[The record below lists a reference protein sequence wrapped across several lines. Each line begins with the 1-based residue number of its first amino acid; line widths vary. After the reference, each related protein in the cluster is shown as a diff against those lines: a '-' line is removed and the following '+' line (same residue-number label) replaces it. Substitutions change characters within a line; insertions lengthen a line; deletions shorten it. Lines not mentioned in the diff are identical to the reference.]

1 MSTPVSSR
9 KYGAQKVRLTI
20 LCARN
25 LVRRDLFR
33 LPDPFAKISVDGSG
47 QVYSTNTVK
56 ATLDPK
62 WNTHYDLYLTKG
74 DGITISVWNQ
84 RKVHK
89 RQGSGFLGCVRIQPS
104 TVNKLKDTGYQC
116 LELCEDSS
124 GETCGVKGQVI
135 VSLLSRDGSRGEPAS
150 AAGEGSPLAVV
161 GPAGD
166 VQSPREQPPL
176 NNNTHQSQ
184 LWKEKF
190 TPSGRAYYV
199 NHALRQTQWERPA
212 PELVETASP
221 RPSTPPLP
229 GPHVRPASPPT
240 PRLPGPSVSPSTPS
254 TPLSP
259 MAPAS
264 PTSESDVR
272 HGNSI
277 SLRPE
282 PQPQTAVRSRVP
294 ATPVS
299 PTNNNSASF
308 PSASSI
314 TATDLPPGYE
324 MRTTAQGQVYF
335 YNSTNGASTWH
346 DPRVPQHLRHCAATA
361 GPLPPGW
368 EMRHA
373 PSGRPYF
380 VDHNNRTTQ
389 FTDPRLA
396 LNARLTQPGEPTQV
410 QAPVSTRSFIQSFIT
425 ASAPNEL
432 SDAEALPKYKR
443 DLAAKARVL
452 RAELQALQPQTGHCR
467 IEVSRNEVLEESYRL
482 VMKLR
487 GKELR
492 KRLLV
497 KFRGEEGLD
506 YGGVAR
512 EWLHLLG
519 RELLN
524 PHYGLF
530 QYANAGEDRYALQIN
545 ADSGVNPEHL
555 SYFHFAGRIL
565 GVALF
570 HGHQLDAAFT
580 APFYKQLLSRPIT
593 LRDIKDVDPELHRSL
608 SWMLENSI
616 AGVIDTTF
624 SVECSSFGAVRSVEL
639 RPGGAHEAVTD
650 ANKREY
656 VRLYVAH
663 RFTRGAERQW
673 LALQRGLADV
683 VPPQLLRPL
692 SARDLQPLLAG
703 KADLDP
709 ADWRRHTRLKHVTA
723 DAPIVSWFWEIV
735 EEFDGEMRSR
745 LLQFVTGSRRV
756 PLAGFRALQGST
768 GAAAPRLFTLH
779 LVADASPD
787 SLPKAHTCFNR
798 LDLPPY
804 PSKEKLRDKL
814 TQAVLETAGFAV
826 E

>member
-1 MSTPVSSR
+1 MSTPVSNR

-47 QVYSTNTVK
+47 QVYSTNAVK
-56 ATLDPK
+56 GTLDPK

-74 DGITISVWNQ
+74 DGITISIWNQ

-104 TVNKLKDTGYQC
+104 TVHKLKDTGYQC
-116 LELCEDSS
+116 LELCEDGS
-124 GETCGVKGQVI
+124 GETCGVRGQVI
-135 VSLLSRDGSRGEPAS
+135 VSLLSRDGTRGEPAS

-166 VQSPREQPPL
+166 VRPPRDPPM
-176 NNNTHQSQ
+176 NTNTTPVPLPPH
-184 LWKEKF
+184 WEERV
-190 TPSGRAYYV
+190 TPSGRPYYV
-199 NHALRQTQWERPA
+199 NHALRRTQWERPTMDGSNTVA
-212 PELVETASP
+212 AAV
-221 RPSTPPLP
+221 
-229 GPHVRPASPPT
+229 ASPP
-240 PRLPGPSVSPSTPS
+240 SSPSPPATSPATTLSPS
-254 TPLSP
+254 SPLSP
-259 MAPAS
+259 
-264 PTSESDVR
+264 TSDTDVN
-272 HGNSI
+272 GSTSI

-282 PQPQTAVRSRVP
+282 PQPQTAVRSRQVNTVESP
-294 ATPVS
+294 TSPVS
-299 PTNNNSASF
+299 PTSPAT
-308 PSASSI
+308 PTTSI

-335 YNSTNGASTWH
+335 YNRVSGASTWH
-346 DPRVPQHLRHCAATA
+346 DPRVPQHLRHCAAAA

-396 LNARLTQPGEPTQV
+396 LSARSPQPDPP
-410 QAPVSTRSFIQSFIT
+410 PVSSPPISP
-425 ASAPNEL
+425 ASNPPTNEPHD
-432 SDAEALPKYKR
+432 SDALPKYKR

-519 RELLN
+519 RELFN
-524 PHYGLF
+524 PQYGLF
-530 QYANAGEDRYALQIN
+530 QYANSGDDRYALQIN

-580 APFYKQLLSRPIT
+580 VPFYKQLLGRPIT
-593 LRDIKDVDPELHRSL
+593 LRDIRDVDPELHRSL

-639 RPGGAHEAVTD
+639 RPGGVNETVTD

-673 LALQRGLADV
+673 LALQRGLADL

-692 SARDLQPLLAG
+692 SPRDLPPLLAG
-703 KADLDP
+703 RADLDP
-709 ADWRRHTRLKHVTA
+709 ADWKRHTRLKHLTP
-723 DAPIVSWFWEIV
+723 DAPILAWFWEIV
-735 EEFDGEMRSR
+735 EDFDAEMRAR

-804 PSKEKLRDKL
+804 PNKEKLHDKL
-814 TQAVLETAGFAV
+814 KQAVLETAGFAV

>member
-1 MSTPVSSR
+1 MSTPVSNR
-9 KYGAQKVRLTI
+9 KYGAQKIRLTS
-20 LCARN
+20 
-25 LVRRDLFR
+25 

-47 QVYSTNTVK
+47 QVYSTNAVK

-62 WNTHYDLYLTKG
+62 WNTHYDLYLSKG

-84 RKVHK
+84 RKIHK

-104 TVNKLKDTGYQC
+104 TVHKLKDTGYQC
-116 LELCEDSS
+116 LELCEDNL
-124 GETCGVKGQVI
+124 GEACGVRGQVI
-135 VSLLSRDGSRGEPAS
+135 VSLLSRDGARGEPAS

-161 GPAGD
+161 GPAGE
-166 VQSPREQPPL
+166 VRAPRDPPV
-176 NNNTHQSQ
+176 NTNASNLPLPIH
-184 LWKEKF
+184 WEERF
-190 TPSGRAYYV
+190 TSSGRPYYV
-199 NHALRQTQWERPA
+199 NHALRKTQWERPTTE
-212 PELVETASP
+212 ELTPSSP
-221 RPSTPPLP
+221 QPSSPSPPIPVSPTSPLALSS
-229 GPHVRPASPPT
+229 PASPS
-240 PRLPGPSVSPSTPS
+240 LPSSPVSET
-254 TPLSP
+254 
-259 MAPAS
+259 
-264 PTSESDVR
+264 DV
-272 HGNSI
+272 SLATTI

-282 PQPQTAVRSRVP
+282 PQPQTAVRSRQVQNSTSTSPSNTPSP
-294 ATPVS
+294 AIPI
-299 PTNNNSASF
+299 A
-308 PSASSI
+308 
-314 TATDLPPGYE
+314 ATDLPPGFE

-335 YNSTNGASTWH
+335 YNGATGASSWH
-346 DPRVPQHLRHCAATA
+346 DPRVPAALRHRAAAA

-368 EMRHA
+368 EMRLA

-380 VDHNNRTTQ
+380 VDHNHRTTQ

-396 LNARLTQPGEPTQV
+396 LSARLPSTEPIPATVSPPAPSNPSPPVTSPAPGESEP
-410 QAPVSTRSFIQSFIT
+410 
-425 ASAPNEL
+425 
-432 SDAEALPKYKR
+432 DALPKYKR

-519 RELLN
+519 RELFN

-530 QYANAGEDRYALQIN
+530 QYANAGDDRYALQIN
-545 ADSGVNPEHL
+545 PDSGVNPEHL

-580 APFYKQLLSRPIT
+580 APFYKQLLGRPIT
-593 LRDIKDVDPELHRSL
+593 LRDIRDVDPELHRSL

-624 SVECSSFGAVRSVEL
+624 SVECASFGAVRSVEL
-639 RPGGAHEAVTD
+639 RPGGTNEPVTD
-650 ANKREY
+650 TNKRDY

-673 LALQRGLADV
+673 LALQRGLADII
-683 VPPQLLRPL
+683 PPQLLRPL
-692 SARDLQPLLAG
+692 SPRDLQPLLAG
-703 KADLDP
+703 RADLDP
-709 ADWRRHTRLKHVTA
+709 VDWRRHTRLKHVSPE
-723 DAPIVSWFWEIV
+723 APIVNWFWEIV
-735 EEFDGEMRSR
+735 EEFDAEMRAR

-768 GAAAPRLFTLH
+768 GAAAPKLFTLH

-804 PSKEKLRDKL
+804 PSKEKMHDKL
-814 TQAVLETAGFAV
+814 KQAVLETAGFAV

>member
-1 MSTPVSSR
+1 MSTPVSNR
-9 KYGAQKVRLTI
+9 KYGAQKIRLTI

-89 RQGSGFLGCVRIQPS
+89 RQNSGFLGCVRIQPS
-104 TVNKLKDTGYQC
+104 TVHKLKDTGYQC
-116 LELCEDSS
+116 LELCEEGS
-124 GETCGVKGQVI
+124 GETFGVRGQVI
-135 VSLLSRDGSRGEPAS
+135 VSLVSRDAARGEPAT

-166 VQSPREQPPL
+166 VRTPRDPRDPTPVQNGTRNPL
-176 NNNTHQSQ
+176 PQH
-184 LWKEKF
+184 WEERF
-190 TPSGRAYYV
+190 TSSGRAYYV
-199 NHALRQTQWERPA
+199 NHASRRTQWERPA
-212 PELVETASP
+212 WPGSP
-221 RPSTPPLP
+221 
-229 GPHVRPASPPT
+229 GAASPPESPT
-240 PRLPGPSVSPSTPS
+240 PAASPS
-254 TPLSP
+254 
-259 MAPAS
+259 APAS
-264 PTSESDVR
+264 PASPSSPVSPSSDTDVN
-272 HGNSI
+272 HANSI

-282 PQPQTAVRSRVP
+282 PQPQTAVRSRIPTAATPPAGSATGSPPP
-294 ATPVS
+294 ATT
-299 PTNNNSASF
+299 PTTPIA
-308 PSASSI
+308 
-314 TATDLPPGYE
+314 ATDLPPGYE

-335 YNSTNGASTWH
+335 YNSGTGASTWH
-346 DPRVPQHLRHCAATA
+346 DPRVPQHLRHCAAAA

-396 LNARLTQPGEPTQV
+396 LSARLPQPDPAVVAPSTPTTAAPAPAAEP
-410 QAPVSTRSFIQSFIT
+410 
-425 ASAPNEL
+425 L
-432 SDAEALPKYKR
+432 DSDALPKYKR

-467 IEVSRNEVLEESYRL
+467 IEVSRNEILEESYRL

-519 RELLN
+519 RELFN

-530 QYANAGEDRYALQIN
+530 QYASAGDDRYALQIN

-580 APFYKQLLSRPIT
+580 APFYKQLLGRPIT
-593 LRDIKDVDPELHRSL
+593 LRDIRDVDPELHRSL

-639 RPGGAHEAVTD
+639 RPGGTNEAVTD
-650 ANKREY
+650 SNKRDY

-692 SARDLQPLLAG
+692 SPRDLPPLLAG
-703 KADLDP
+703 RADLDP
-709 ADWRRHTRLKHVTA
+709 ADWRRHTRLKHVTP
-723 DAPIVSWFWEIV
+723 DAPIVGWFWEIV
-735 EEFDGEMRSR
+735 EEFDAEMRAR

-804 PSKEKLRDKL
+804 PNKEKLHDKL
-814 TQAVLETAGFAV
+814 KQAVLETAGFAV

>member
-1 MSTPVSSR
+1 MSTPVSNR
-9 KYGAQKVRLTI
+9 KYGAQKIRLTI

-47 QVYSTNTVK
+47 QVYSTNAVK

-74 DGITISVWNQ
+74 DGITISIWNQ

-89 RQGSGFLGCVRIQPS
+89 RQGSGFLGCVRIQSS
-104 TVNKLKDTGYQC
+104 TVHKLKDTGYQC
-116 LELCEDSS
+116 LELCEDNS
-124 GETCGVKGQVI
+124 GEACGVKGQVI
-135 VSLLSRDGSRGEPAS
+135 VSLLSRDGARGEPAS

-161 GPAGD
+161 GPAGE
-166 VQSPREQPPL
+166 VRAPREPPVSNGTSL
-176 NNNTHQSQ
+176 PLPQH
-184 LWKEKF
+184 WEERF
-190 TPSGRAYYV
+190 TSSGRPYYV
-199 NHALRQTQWERPA
+199 NHALRRTQWERPS
-212 PELVETASP
+212 PEPTTSP
-221 RPSTPPLP
+221 QPSPP
-229 GPHVRPASPPT
+229 PASPSPA
-240 PRLPGPSVSPSTPS
+240 PVSPSSPVTPS
-254 TPLSP
+254 TPVS
-259 MAPAS
+259 PAS
-264 PTSESDVR
+264 PISETDVS

-277 SLRPE
+277 SLCPE
-282 PQPQTAVRSRVP
+282 PQPQTAVRSRAVAPPSSPP
-294 ATPVS
+294 AAASPAPAPV
-299 PTNNNSASF
+299 A
-308 PSASSI
+308 
-314 TATDLPPGYE
+314 ATDLPPGYE

-335 YNSTNGASTWH
+335 YNSMTGASTWH
-346 DPRVPQHLRHCAATA
+346 DPRVPQHLRHCAAAA

-396 LNARLTQPGEPTQV
+396 LSARLTPPLETNQPPNAPTTAPPTPASEPV
-410 QAPVSTRSFIQSFIT
+410 
-425 ASAPNEL
+425 
-432 SDAEALPKYKR
+432 DADALPKYKR

-519 RELLN
+519 RELFN
-524 PHYGLF
+524 PQYGLF
-530 QYANAGEDRYALQIN
+530 QYANAGDDRYALQIN

-580 APFYKQLLSRPIT
+580 APFYKQLLGRPIT
-593 LRDIKDVDPELHRSL
+593 LRDIRDVDPELHRSL

-624 SVECSSFGAVRSVEL
+624 AVECSSFGAVRSVEL
-639 RPGGAHEAVTD
+639 RPGGTNETVTD
-650 ANKREY
+650 NNKRDY

-673 LALQRGLADV
+673 LALQRGLADII
-683 VPPQLLRPL
+683 PPQLLRPL
-692 SARDLQPLLAG
+692 SPRDLQPLLAG
-703 KADLDP
+703 RADLDP
-709 ADWRRHTRLKHVTA
+709 ADWKRHTRLKHVNP
-723 DAPIVSWFWEIV
+723 DAPIVNWFWEIV
-735 EEFDGEMRSR
+735 EEFDAEMRAR

-779 LVADASPD
+779 LVADATPD

-804 PSKEKLRDKL
+804 PTKEKLHDKL
-814 TQAVLETAGFAV
+814 KQAVLETAGFAV

>member
-1 MSTPVSSR
+1 MSTPVSNR
-9 KYGAQKVRLTI
+9 KYGAQKIRLTI

-33 LPDPFAKISVDGSG
+33 LPDPFVKISVDGSG
-47 QVYSTNTVK
+47 QVYSTNAVK

-62 WNTHYDLYLTKG
+62 WNTHYDLYLSKG

-104 TVNKLKDTGYQC
+104 TVHKLKDTGYQC
-116 LELCEDSS
+116 LELCEENL
-124 GETCGVKGQVI
+124 GKACGVRGQVI
-135 VSLLSRDGSRGEPAS
+135 VSLLSRDSTRGEPAS

-161 GPAGD
+161 GPAGE
-166 VQSPREQPPL
+166 VRAPRDPPI
-176 NNNTHQSQ
+176 NNTNVSH
-184 LWKEKF
+184 LPLPPHWEERF
-190 TPSGRAYYV
+190 TSSGRPYYV
-199 NHALRQTQWERPA
+199 NHALRRTQWERPTSEDLSPA
-212 PELVETASP
+212 TTQPSSPSPPTLAS
-221 RPSTPPLP
+221 
-229 GPHVRPASPPT
+229 PASPASPM
-240 PRLPGPSVSPSTPS
+240 SPS
-254 TPLSP
+254 L
-259 MAPAS
+259 PAS
-264 PTSESDVR
+264 PASPSSPVTETDVSLVT
-272 HGNSI
+272 SI

-282 PQPQTAVRSRVP
+282 PQPQTAVRSRQVQNP
-294 ATPVS
+294 STPTTPSTTPS
-299 PTNNNSASF
+299 PTIPIA
-308 PSASSI
+308 
-314 TATDLPPGYE
+314 ATDLPPGYE

-335 YNSTNGASTWH
+335 YNGATGASSWH
-346 DPRVPQHLRHCAATA
+346 DPRVPAALQHRAAAA

-368 EMRHA
+368 EMRLA

-380 VDHNNRTTQ
+380 VDHNHRTTQ

-396 LNARLTQPGEPTQV
+396 LSARLPTSDSS
-410 QAPVSTRSFIQSFIT
+410 P
-425 ASAPNEL
+425 ASASPAANVTAVVSANGAVPGDPEP
-432 SDAEALPKYKR
+432 DALPKYKR

-519 RELLN
+519 RELFN

-530 QYANAGEDRYALQIN
+530 QYANSGDDRYALQIN
-545 ADSGVNPEHL
+545 PDSGVNPEHL

-580 APFYKQLLSRPIT
+580 APFYKQLLGRAIT
-593 LRDIKDVDPELHRSL
+593 LRDIRDVDPELHRSL

-624 SVECSSFGAVRSVEL
+624 SVECASFGAVRSVEL
-639 RPGGAHEAVTD
+639 RPGGAAETVTD
-650 ANKREY
+650 ANKRDY

-673 LALQRGLADV
+673 LALQRGLADI

-692 SARDLQPLLAG
+692 SPKDLQPLLAG
-703 KADLDP
+703 RADLDP
-709 ADWRRHTRLKHVTA
+709 VDWRRHTRLKHVA
-723 DAPIVSWFWEIV
+723 PDAPIVNWFWEIV
-735 EEFDGEMRSR
+735 EEFDPEMRAR
-745 LLQFVTGSRRV
+745 LLQFVTGSRRI

-768 GAAAPRLFTLH
+768 GAAAPKLFTLH

-804 PSKEKLRDKL
+804 PTKEKMHDKL
-814 TQAVLETAGFAV
+814 KQAVLETAGFAV

>member
-1 MSTPVSSR
+1 MQVNNILDNGVRQSSDLVDFGIRTMSTPVSSR

-190 TPSGRAYYV
+190 TPSGR
-199 NHALRQTQWERPA
+199 PA

-264 PTSESDVR
+264 PTSEK
-272 HGNSI
+272 
-277 SLRPE
+277 
-282 PQPQTAVRSRVP
+282 
-294 ATPVS
+294 
-299 PTNNNSASF
+299 
-308 PSASSI
+308 
-314 TATDLPPGYE
+314 

-396 LNARLTQPGEPTQV
+396 LNARLPGEPTQV

-467 IEVSRNEVLEESYRL
+467 IE
-482 VMKLR
+482 
-487 GKELR
+487 
-492 KRLLV
+492 
-497 KFRGEEGLD
+497 
-506 YGGVAR
+506 
-512 EWLHLLG
+512 
-519 RELLN
+519 
-524 PHYGLF
+524 
-530 QYANAGEDRYALQIN
+530 
-545 ADSGVNPEHL
+545 VNPEHL

-683 VPPQLLRPL
+683 
-692 SARDLQPLLAG
+692 
-703 KADLDP
+703 
-709 ADWRRHTRLKHVTA
+709 
-723 DAPIVSWFWEIV
+723 IV

-814 TQAVLETAGFAV
+814 TQAVLETA
-826 E
+826 

>member
-1 MSTPVSSR
+1 MSTPVTNR
-9 KYGAQKVRLTI
+9 KYGAQKIRLTI

-47 QVYSTNTVK
+47 QVYSTNAVK

-104 TVNKLKDTGYQC
+104 TVHKLKDTGYQC

-124 GETCGVKGQVI
+124 GDTHGVRGQVI
-135 VSLLSRDGSRGEPAS
+135 VSLLSRDGARGEPAS

-161 GPAGD
+161 GPAGE
-166 VQSPREQPPL
+166 VRTPRDPPV
-176 NNNTHQSQ
+176 NNNVTNLPLPLH
-184 LWKEKF
+184 WEERRCN
-190 TPSGRAYYV
+190 SGRTYYV
-199 NHALRQTQWERPA
+199 NHALRQTQWERP
-212 PELVETASP
+212 VEAS
-221 RPSTPPLP
+221 
-229 GPHVRPASPPT
+229 ASPPPTT
-240 PRLPGPSVSPSTPS
+240 PPSTPS
-254 TPLSP
+254 PGPVSPVSPASPLSP
-259 MAPAS
+259 ASPISPTSPAS
-264 PTSESDVR
+264 PVSESDVS
-272 HGNSI
+272 HAASI

-282 PQPQTAVRSRVP
+282 PQPQTAVRTRQPP
-294 ATPVS
+294 APSSPSSVTPVVV
-299 PTNNNSASF
+299 A
-308 PSASSI
+308 
-314 TATDLPPGYE
+314 ATDLPPGYE
-324 MRTTAQGQVYF
+324 MRTTSQGQVYF
-335 YNSTNGASTWH
+335 YNSVTGASTWH
-346 DPRVPQHLRHCAATA
+346 DPRVPQHLRHCAAAA

-396 LNARLTQPGEPTQV
+396 LSARLTPPLD
-410 QAPVSTRSFIQSFIT
+410 APPAAP
-425 ASAPNEL
+425 ASPPAPPPAPAPNEPA
-432 SDAEALPKYKR
+432 DADALPKYKR

-519 RELLN
+519 RELFN

-530 QYANAGEDRYALQIN
+530 QYANAGDDRYALQIN

-580 APFYKQLLSRPIT
+580 APFYKQLLGRPIT
-593 LRDIKDVDPELHRSL
+593 LRDIRDVDPELHRSL

-639 RPGGAHEAVTD
+639 RPGGTNETVTD
-650 ANKREY
+650 NNKRDY

-673 LALQRGLADV
+673 LALQRGLADII
-683 VPPQLLRPL
+683 PPLLLRPL
-692 SARDLQPLLAG
+692 SPRDLQPLLAG
-703 KADLDP
+703 RADLDP
-709 ADWRRHTRLKHVTA
+709 ADWRRHTRLKHVNP
-723 DAPIVSWFWEIV
+723 DAPIVGWFWEIV
-735 EEFDGEMRSR
+735 EEFDAEMRAR

-804 PSKEKLRDKL
+804 PSKERLHDKL
-814 TQAVLETAGFAV
+814 KQAVLETAGFAV

>member
-1 MSTPVSSR
+1 M
-9 KYGAQKVRLTI
+9 
-20 LCARN
+20 
-25 LVRRDLFR
+25 
-33 LPDPFAKISVDGSG
+33 
-47 QVYSTNTVK
+47 
-56 ATLDPK
+56 LD
-62 WNTHYDLYLTKG
+62 
-74 DGITISVWNQ
+74 
-84 RKVHK
+84 
-89 RQGSGFLGCVRIQPS
+89 
-104 TVNKLKDTGYQC
+104 QC
-116 LELCEDSS
+116 LELNEDTS
-124 GETCGVKGQVI
+124 GETCAETCRVQGQVI
-135 VSLLSRDGSRGEPAS
+135 VSLLSRDSTRGEPAS
-150 AAGEGSPLAVV
+150 APGEGSPLAVV
-161 GPAGD
+161 GPAGE
-166 VQSPREQPPL
+166 VLAPREQSINSNSANELLPL
-176 NNNTHQSQ
+176 H
-184 LWKEKF
+184 WEKRL
-190 TPSGRAYYV
+190 TPTGRPYYV
-199 NHALRQTQWERPA
+199 NHALRRTQWERPVA
-212 PELVETASP
+212 EPPSP
-221 RPSTPPLP
+221 VSPQTSTPPSSP
-229 GPHVRPASPPT
+229 TPSAPTSPSSPSQASPSPEND
-240 PRLPGPSVSPSTPS
+240 VS
-254 TPLSP
+254 
-259 MAPAS
+259 
-264 PTSESDVR
+264 
-272 HGNSI
+272 HGTSI

-282 PQPQTAVRSRVP
+282 PQPQTAVRSRSQT
-294 ATPVS
+294 TPVS
-299 PTNNNSASF
+299 PNPA
-308 PSASSI
+308 AVV
-314 TATDLPPGYE
+314 ATDLPPGYE

-335 YNSTNGASTWH
+335 YNSATGASTWH
-346 DPRVPQHLRHCAATA
+346 DPRVPVHLRHRASA

-368 EMRHA
+368 EMRHT

-380 VDHNNRTTQ
+380 VDHNHRTTQ

-396 LNARLTQPGEPTQV
+396 LEARLGTTEASTPV
-410 QAPVSTRSFIQSFIT
+410 APPPAATP
-425 ASAPNEL
+425 APAAA
-432 SDAEALPKYKR
+432 DTDDALPKYKR

-519 RELLN
+519 RELFN

-530 QYANAGEDRYALQIN
+530 QYANSGDDRYALQIN
-545 ADSGVNPEHL
+545 ADSGINPEHL

-580 APFYKQLLSRPIT
+580 APFYKQLLGRPIT
-593 LRDIKDVDPELHRSL
+593 LRDIRDVDPELHRSL

-639 RPGGAHEAVTD
+639 RPGGATETVTD
-650 ANKREY
+650 ANKRDY

-673 LALQRGLADV
+673 LALQRGLADLI
-683 VPPQLLRPL
+683 PPQLLRPL
-692 SARDLQPLLAG
+692 SPRDLQPLLAG
-703 KADLDP
+703 RADLDP
-709 ADWRRHTRLKHVTA
+709 ADWRRHTRLKHVNP
-723 DAPIVSWFWEIV
+723 DAPIVAWFWEIV
-735 EEFDGEMRSR
+735 EEFDAEMRAR

-804 PSKEKLRDKL
+804 PTKEKFHDKL
-814 TQAVLETAGFAV
+814 KQAVLETAGFAV

>member
-1 MSTPVSSR
+1 MSTPVSNR
-9 KYGAQKVRLTI
+9 KYGAQKVRLTS
-20 LCARN
+20 
-25 LVRRDLFR
+25 

-47 QVYSTNTVK
+47 QVYSTNAVK

-104 TVNKLKDTGYQC
+104 TVHKLKDTGYQC
-116 LELCEDSS
+116 LELCEDGS
-124 GETCGVKGQVI
+124 GETCGVRGQVI
-135 VSLLSRDGSRGEPAS
+135 VSLLSRDGARGEPAS

-166 VQSPREQPPL
+166 VRSPRDLPINTNTTQTPLPP
-176 NNNTHQSQ
+176 H
-184 LWKEKF
+184 WEERF
-190 TPSGRAYYV
+190 TASGRPYYV
-199 NHALRQTQWERPA
+199 NHALRRTQWDRPEESPSPVSPPA
-212 PELVETASP
+212 TSPPSSPSPPGVASP
-221 RPSTPPLP
+221 VATL
-229 GPHVRPASPPT
+229 
-240 PRLPGPSVSPSTPS
+240 SPSSPS
-254 TPLSP
+254 SP
-259 MAPAS
+259 V
-264 PTSESDVR
+264 SDTDV
-272 HGNSI
+272 NVSTSI

-282 PQPQTAVRSRVP
+282 PQPQTAVRSRQVNTAESPTSTPSTP
-294 ATPVS
+294 ATP
-299 PTNNNSASF
+299 TT
-308 PSASSI
+308 SI

-335 YNSTNGASTWH
+335 YNRVTGASTWH
-346 DPRVPQHLRHCAATA
+346 DPRVPQHLRHCAAAA

-396 LNARLTQPGEPTQV
+396 LSLRLPPPEPAPPAPAPAPAAAAPGSSEP
-410 QAPVSTRSFIQSFIT
+410 A
-425 ASAPNEL
+425 
-432 SDAEALPKYKR
+432 DADALPKYKR

-452 RAELQALQPQTGHCR
+452 RSELLVLQPQTGHCR

-519 RELLN
+519 RELFN
-524 PHYGLF
+524 PQYGLF
-530 QYANAGEDRYALQIN
+530 QYANAGDDRYALQIN

-580 APFYKQLLSRPIT
+580 APFYKQLLGRPIT
-593 LRDIKDVDPELHRSL
+593 LRDIREVDPELHRSL

-639 RPGGAHEAVTD
+639 RPGGANEPVTD

-673 LALQRGLADV
+673 LALQRGLTDII
-683 VPPQLLRPL
+683 PPQLLRPL
-692 SARDLQPLLAG
+692 SPRDLQPLLAG
-703 KADLDP
+703 RADLDP
-709 ADWRRHTRLKHVTA
+709 ADWRRHTRLKHVTP
-723 DAPIVSWFWEIV
+723 DAPIVAWFWEIV
-735 EEFDGEMRSR
+735 EEFDAEMRAR

-804 PSKEKLRDKL
+804 PTKERLHDKL
-814 TQAVLETAGFAV
+814 KQAVLETAGFAV

>member
-1 MSTPVSSR
+1 MSHSS
-9 KYGAQKVRLTI
+9 VIMHLFLFFLV

-47 QVYSTNTVK
+47 QVYSTNAVK

-104 TVNKLKDTGYQC
+104 TVHKLKDTGYQC
-116 LELCEDSS
+116 LELCEDGS
-124 GETCGVKGQVI
+124 GETCGVRGQVI
-135 VSLLSRDGSRGEPAS
+135 VSLLSRDGARGEPAS

-166 VQSPREQPPL
+166 VRSPRDLPINTNTTQTPLPP
-176 NNNTHQSQ
+176 H
-184 LWKEKF
+184 WEERF
-190 TPSGRAYYV
+190 TASGRPYYV
-199 NHALRQTQWERPA
+199 NHALRRTQWDRPEESPSPVSPPA
-212 PELVETASP
+212 TSPPSSPSPPGVASP
-221 RPSTPPLP
+221 VATL
-229 GPHVRPASPPT
+229 
-240 PRLPGPSVSPSTPS
+240 SPSSPS
-254 TPLSP
+254 SP
-259 MAPAS
+259 V
-264 PTSESDVR
+264 SDTDV
-272 HGNSI
+272 NVSTSI

-282 PQPQTAVRSRVP
+282 PQPQTAVRSRQVNTAESPTSTPSTP
-294 ATPVS
+294 ATP
-299 PTNNNSASF
+299 TT
-308 PSASSI
+308 SI

-335 YNSTNGASTWH
+335 YNRVTGASTWH
-346 DPRVPQHLRHCAATA
+346 DPRVPQHLRHCAAAA

-396 LNARLTQPGEPTQV
+396 LSLRLPPPEPAPPAPAPAPAAAAPGSSEP
-410 QAPVSTRSFIQSFIT
+410 A
-425 ASAPNEL
+425 
-432 SDAEALPKYKR
+432 DADALPKYKR

-452 RAELQALQPQTGHCR
+452 RSELLVLQPQTGHCR

-519 RELLN
+519 RELFN
-524 PHYGLF
+524 PQYGLF
-530 QYANAGEDRYALQIN
+530 QYANAGDDRYALQIN

-580 APFYKQLLSRPIT
+580 APFYKQLLGRPIT
-593 LRDIKDVDPELHRSL
+593 LRDIREVDPELHRSL

-639 RPGGAHEAVTD
+639 RPGGANEPVTD

-673 LALQRGLADV
+673 LALQRGLTDII
-683 VPPQLLRPL
+683 PPQLLRPL
-692 SARDLQPLLAG
+692 SPRDLQPLLAG
-703 KADLDP
+703 RADLDP
-709 ADWRRHTRLKHVTA
+709 ADWRRHTRLKHVTP
-723 DAPIVSWFWEIV
+723 DAPIVAWFWEIV
-735 EEFDGEMRSR
+735 EEFDAEMRAR

-804 PSKEKLRDKL
+804 PTKERLHDKL
-814 TQAVLETAGFAV
+814 KQAVLETAGFAV

>member
-1 MSTPVSSR
+1 MSTPVSNR
-9 KYGAQKVRLTI
+9 KYGAQKIRLTI

-47 QVYSTNTVK
+47 QVYSTNAVK

-89 RQGSGFLGCVRIQPS
+89 RQGSGFLGCVRILPS
-104 TVNKLKDTGYQC
+104 TVHKLKDTGYQC
-116 LELCEDSS
+116 LELCEDNS

-135 VSLLSRDGSRGEPAS
+135 VSLLSRDGTRGEPAS

-161 GPAGD
+161 GPAGEVRASRD
-166 VQSPREQPPL
+166 PPV
-176 NNNTHQSQ
+176 NTNVSNLPLPPHWEERCTS
-184 LWKEKF
+184 
-190 TPSGRAYYV
+190 SGRPYYV
-199 NHALRQTQWERPA
+199 NHALRKTQWERPT
-212 PELVETASP
+212 ETS
-221 RPSTPPLP
+221 
-229 GPHVRPASPPT
+229 PASPPT
-240 PRLPGPSVSPSTPS
+240 TTPPSSPSPGTSPVTPS
-254 TPLSP
+254 SPLSP
-259 MAPAS
+259 LPPMTPSS
-264 PTSESDVR
+264 PVSESDVS
-272 HGNSI
+272 HAASI

-282 PQPQTAVRSRVP
+282 PQPQTAVRSRQPPTPSSP
-294 ATPVS
+294 APVTPI
-299 PTNNNSASF
+299 A
-308 PSASSI
+308 
-314 TATDLPPGYE
+314 ATDLPPGYE

-335 YNSTNGASTWH
+335 YNKVTGASTWH
-346 DPRVPQHLRHCAATA
+346 DPRVPQHLRHCATA

-396 LNARLTQPGEPTQV
+396 LSARLSPTSD
-410 QAPVSTRSFIQSFIT
+410 APVAS
-425 ASAPNEL
+425 SAPAAPPAAEPP
-432 SDAEALPKYKR
+432 DADALPKYKR

-519 RELLN
+519 RELFN

-530 QYANAGEDRYALQIN
+530 QYANAGDDRYALQIN

-580 APFYKQLLSRPIT
+580 VPFYKQLLGRPIT
-593 LRDIKDVDPELHRSL
+593 LKDIRDVDPELHRSL
-608 SWMLENSI
+608 SWMLDNSI

-639 RPGGAHEAVTD
+639 RPGGAAEAVTD

-673 LALQRGLADV
+673 LALQRGLADL

-692 SARDLQPLLAG
+692 SPRDLPPLLAG
-703 KADLDP
+703 RADLDP
-709 ADWRRHTRLKHVTA
+709 ADWRRHTRLKHVA
-723 DAPIVSWFWEIV
+723 PDAPIVNWFWEIV
-735 EEFDGEMRSR
+735 EEFDPEMRAR

-804 PSKEKLRDKL
+804 PNKEKLHDKL
-814 TQAVLETAGFAV
+814 EQAVLETAGFAV

>member
-1 MSTPVSSR
+1 MSTPVSNR

-47 QVYSTNTVK
+47 QVYSTNAVK

-104 TVNKLKDTGYQC
+104 TVHKLKDTGYQC
-116 LELCEDSS
+116 LELCEDGS
-124 GETCGVKGQVI
+124 GETCGVRGQVI
-135 VSLLSRDGSRGEPAS
+135 VSLLSRDGARGEPAS

-166 VQSPREQPPL
+166 VRSPRDLPINTNTTQTPLPP
-176 NNNTHQSQ
+176 H
-184 LWKEKF
+184 WEERF
-190 TPSGRAYYV
+190 TASGRPYYV
-199 NHALRQTQWERPA
+199 NHALRRTQWDRPEESPSPVSPPA
-212 PELVETASP
+212 TSPPSSPSPPGVASP
-221 RPSTPPLP
+221 VATL
-229 GPHVRPASPPT
+229 
-240 PRLPGPSVSPSTPS
+240 SPSSPS
-254 TPLSP
+254 SP
-259 MAPAS
+259 V
-264 PTSESDVR
+264 SDTDV
-272 HGNSI
+272 NVSTSI

-282 PQPQTAVRSRVP
+282 PQPQTAVRSRQVNTAESPTSTPSTP
-294 ATPVS
+294 ATP
-299 PTNNNSASF
+299 TT
-308 PSASSI
+308 SI

-335 YNSTNGASTWH
+335 YNRVTGASTWH
-346 DPRVPQHLRHCAATA
+346 DPRVPQHLRHCAAAA

-396 LNARLTQPGEPTQV
+396 LSLRLPPPEPAPPAPAPAPAAAAPGSSEP
-410 QAPVSTRSFIQSFIT
+410 A
-425 ASAPNEL
+425 
-432 SDAEALPKYKR
+432 DADALPKYKR

-452 RAELQALQPQTGHCR
+452 RSELLVLQPQTGHCR

-519 RELLN
+519 RELFN
-524 PHYGLF
+524 PQYGLF
-530 QYANAGEDRYALQIN
+530 QYANAGDDRYALQIN

-580 APFYKQLLSRPIT
+580 APFYKQLLGRPIT
-593 LRDIKDVDPELHRSL
+593 LRDIREVDPELHRSL

-639 RPGGAHEAVTD
+639 RPGGANEPVTD

-673 LALQRGLADV
+673 LALQRGLTDII
-683 VPPQLLRPL
+683 PPQLLRPL
-692 SARDLQPLLAG
+692 SPRDLQPLLAG
-703 KADLDP
+703 RADLDP
-709 ADWRRHTRLKHVTA
+709 ADWRRHTRLKHVTP
-723 DAPIVSWFWEIV
+723 DAPIVAWFWEIV
-735 EEFDGEMRSR
+735 EEFDAEMRAR

-804 PSKEKLRDKL
+804 PTKERLHDKL
-814 TQAVLETAGFAV
+814 KQAVLETAGFAV

>member
-1 MSTPVSSR
+1 MSTPVSNR
-9 KYGAQKVRLTI
+9 KYGAQKIRLTI

-47 QVYSTNTVK
+47 QVYSTNAVK

-74 DGITISVWNQ
+74 DGITISIWNQ

-104 TVNKLKDTGYQC
+104 TVHKLKDTGYQC
-116 LELCEDSS
+116 LELCEDSL
-124 GETCGVKGQVI
+124 GEACGVKGQVI
-135 VSLLSRDGSRGEPAS
+135 VSLLSRDGTRGEPAS
-150 AAGEGSPLAVV
+150 VASEGSPLAVV
-161 GPAGD
+161 GPAGE
-166 VQSPREQPPL
+166 VRAPRDPPL
-176 NNNTHQSQ
+176 NANASHQ
-184 LWKEKF
+184 
-190 TPSGRAYYV
+190 
-199 NHALRQTQWERPA
+199 
-212 PELVETASP
+212 
-221 RPSTPPLP
+221 PLP
-229 GPHVRPASPPT
+229 PHWGERF
-240 PRLPGPSVSPSTPS
+240 
-254 TPLSP
+254 
-259 MAPAS
+259 
-264 PTSESDVR
+264 TSS
-272 HGNSI
+272 G
-277 SLRPE
+277 RPE
-282 PQPQTAVRSRVP
+282 PQPQTAVRSRP
-294 ATPVS
+294 GPNPGS
-299 PTNNNSASF
+299 PTNAAT
-308 PSASSI
+308 PSPTIPIA
-314 TATDLPPGYE
+314 ATDLPPGYE

-335 YNSTNGASTWH
+335 YNGATGASSWH
-346 DPRVPQHLRHCAATA
+346 DPRVPASLRHRAAAA

-368 EMRHA
+368 EMRLA

-380 VDHNNRTTQ
+380 VDHNRRTTQ

-396 LNARLTQPGEPTQV
+396 LSARLPTTEP
-410 QAPVSTRSFIQSFIT
+410 S
-425 ASAPNEL
+425 SAPASPPPGSSPSPAVTSAVAADQEP
-432 SDAEALPKYKR
+432 DALPKYKR

-519 RELLN
+519 RELFN

-530 QYANAGEDRYALQIN
+530 QYANAGDDRYALQIN

-580 APFYKQLLSRPIT
+580 APFYKQLLGRPIT
-593 LRDIKDVDPELHRSL
+593 LRDIRDVDPELHRSL

-624 SVECSSFGAVRSVEL
+624 SVECASFGAVRSVEL
-639 RPGGAHEAVTD
+639 RPGGANEPVTD
-650 ANKREY
+650 TNKRDY

-673 LALQRGLADV
+673 LALQRGLADII
-683 VPPQLLRPL
+683 PPQLLRPL
-692 SARDLQPLLAG
+692 SPKDLQPLLAG
-703 KADLDP
+703 RADLDP
-709 ADWRRHTRLKHVTA
+709 VDWRRHTRLKHVA
-723 DAPIVSWFWEIV
+723 PEAPIVNWFWEIV
-735 EEFDGEMRSR
+735 EEFDAEMRAR

-768 GAAAPRLFTLH
+768 GAAAPKLFTLH

-804 PSKEKLRDKL
+804 PTKEKMHDKL
-814 TQAVLETAGFAV
+814 KQAVLETAGFAV

>member
-1 MSTPVSSR
+1 MSTPMSNR
-9 KYGAQKVRLTI
+9 KYGAQKIRLTI

-89 RQGSGFLGCVRIQPS
+89 RQGSGFLGCVRILPS
-104 TVNKLKDTGYQC
+104 TVHKLKDTGYQC
-116 LELCEDSS
+116 LELCEDGS
-124 GETCGVKGQVI
+124 GETCGVRGQVI
-135 VSLLSRDGSRGEPAS
+135 ISLLSRDGTRGEPAS

-161 GPAGD
+161 GPAGE
-166 VQSPREQPPL
+166 VRAPRDPPINSNSSHL
-176 NNNTHQSQ
+176 PLPPH
-184 LWKEKF
+184 WEERF
-190 TPSGRAYYV
+190 TSSGRPYYV
-199 NHALRQTQWERPA
+199 NHLSRRTQWERPTQ
-212 PELVETASP
+212 EESRSP
-221 RPSTPPLP
+221 
-229 GPHVRPASPPT
+229 SPPT
-240 PRLPGPSVSPSTPS
+240 SPAPPAPPAPLTSAPNSPVAPSSPCSPSNTV
-254 TPLSP
+254 
-259 MAPAS
+259 
-264 PTSESDVR
+264 SDTDE
-272 HGNSI
+272 HTTSI

-282 PQPQTAVRSRVP
+282 PQPQTAVRRQP
-294 ATPVS
+294 APGSTPTS
-299 PTNNNSASF
+299 PTTPTTPMTPTTPIS
-308 PSASSI
+308 
-314 TATDLPPGYE
+314 ATDLPPGYE

-335 YNSTNGASTWH
+335 YNAVTGASTWH
-346 DPRVPQHLRHCAATA
+346 DPRVPAHLRHTAAA
-361 GPLPPGW
+361 GGPLPPGW

-396 LNARLTQPGEPTQV
+396 LSARFTTTESPAPPPPGAGGTAAPSPAAAPAPAPAGPGA
-410 QAPVSTRSFIQSFIT
+410 APVPEP
-425 ASAPNEL
+425 A
-432 SDAEALPKYKR
+432 DADALPKYKR

-452 RAELQALQPQTGHCR
+452 RTELQALQPQTGHCR
-467 IEVSRNEVLEESYRL
+467 IEVSRNEILEESYRL

-519 RELLN
+519 RELFN

-530 QYANAGEDRYALQIN
+530 QYANAGDDRYALQIN
-545 ADSGVNPEHL
+545 PDSGVNPEHL

-580 APFYKQLLSRPIT
+580 APFYKQLLGRPIT
-593 LRDIKDVDPELHRSL
+593 LRDIRDVDPELHRSL

-616 AGVIDTTF
+616 QGVIDTTF

-639 RPGGAHEAVTD
+639 RPGGAAEAVTD

-673 LALQRGLADV
+673 LALQRGLADLI
-683 VPPQLLRPL
+683 PPQLLRPL
-692 SARDLQPLLAG
+692 SPRDLQPLLAG
-703 KADLDP
+703 RADLDP
-709 ADWRRHTRLKHVTA
+709 ADWRRHTRLKHVPP
-723 DAPIVSWFWEIV
+723 DAPLVGWFWEIV
-735 EEFDGEMRSR
+735 EEFDAEMRAR

-804 PSKEKLRDKL
+804 PSKERLHDKL
-814 TQAVLETAGFAV
+814 KQAVLETAGFAV

>member
-1 MSTPVSSR
+1 MSTPVSNR
-9 KYGAQKVRLTI
+9 KYGALKIRLTI

-47 QVYSTNTVK
+47 QVYSTNAVK

-74 DGITISVWNQ
+74 DGITISVWNE
-84 RKVHK
+84 RKIHK
-89 RQGSGFLGCVRIQPS
+89 RQGSGFLGCVRILPS
-104 TVNKLKDTGYQC
+104 TVHKLKDTGYQC
-116 LELCEDSS
+116 LELCEDNS
-124 GETCGVKGQVI
+124 GETCGVRGQVI
-135 VSLLSRDGSRGEPAS
+135 VSLLSRDGARGEPAS

-166 VQSPREQPPL
+166 VRAPRDPPVNSSSSNL
-176 NNNTHQSQ
+176 PLPPH
-184 LWKEKF
+184 WEERF
-190 TPSGRAYYV
+190 TSSGRPYYV
-199 NHALRQTQWERPA
+199 NHALRRTQWDRPA
-212 PELVETASP
+212 EQN
-221 RPSTPPLP
+221 
-229 GPHVRPASPPT
+229 PASPPPTST
-240 PRLPGPSVSPSTPS
+240 PPSSPSPAPTSPVTPT

-259 MAPAS
+259 AS
-264 PTSESDVR
+264 PSSPISENDVS
-272 HGNSI
+272 HAASI

-282 PQPQTAVRSRVP
+282 PQPQTAVRSRQP
-294 ATPVS
+294 PTTATPVT
-299 PTNNNSASF
+299 PIA
-308 PSASSI
+308 
-314 TATDLPPGYE
+314 ATDLPPGYE

-335 YNSTNGASTWH
+335 YNSVTGASTWH
-346 DPRVPQHLRHCAATA
+346 DPRVPQHLRHHSAAA

-396 LNARLTQPGEPTQV
+396 LSARLTPPTETAPPATSSPPPAAPTPTPASSEP
-410 QAPVSTRSFIQSFIT
+410 PD
-425 ASAPNEL
+425 
-432 SDAEALPKYKR
+432 SDALPKYKR

-519 RELLN
+519 RELFN

-530 QYANAGEDRYALQIN
+530 QYANSGDDRYALQIN

-580 APFYKQLLSRPIT
+580 APFYKQLLGRPIT
-593 LRDIKDVDPELHRSL
+593 LRDIRDVDPELHRSL

-639 RPGGAHEAVTD
+639 RPGGTNEPVSD
-650 ANKREY
+650 ANKRDY

-673 LALQRGLADV
+673 LALQRGLADII
-683 VPPQLLRPL
+683 PPQLLRPL
-692 SARDLQPLLAG
+692 SPRDLQPLLAG
-703 KADLDP
+703 RADLDP
-709 ADWRRHTRLKHVTA
+709 ADWRRHTRLKHVNP
-723 DAPIVSWFWEIV
+723 DAPIVGWFWEIV
-735 EEFDGEMRSR
+735 EEFDAEMRAR

-804 PSKEKLRDKL
+804 PTKEKLHDKL
-814 TQAVLETAGFAV
+814 KQAVLETAGFAV

>member
-1 MSTPVSSR
+1 MPI
-9 KYGAQKVRLTI
+9 A
-20 LCARN
+20 
-25 LVRRDLFR
+25 
-33 LPDPFAKISVDGSG
+33 
-47 QVYSTNTVK
+47 
-56 ATLDPK
+56 
-62 WNTHYDLYLTKG
+62 
-74 DGITISVWNQ
+74 
-84 RKVHK
+84 
-89 RQGSGFLGCVRIQPS
+89 
-104 TVNKLKDTGYQC
+104 
-116 LELCEDSS
+116 
-124 GETCGVKGQVI
+124 
-135 VSLLSRDGSRGEPAS
+135 
-150 AAGEGSPLAVV
+150 
-161 GPAGD
+161 
-166 VQSPREQPPL
+166 
-176 NNNTHQSQ
+176 
-184 LWKEKF
+184 
-190 TPSGRAYYV
+190 
-199 NHALRQTQWERPA
+199 
-212 PELVETASP
+212 
-221 RPSTPPLP
+221 
-229 GPHVRPASPPT
+229 
-240 PRLPGPSVSPSTPS
+240 
-254 TPLSP
+254 
-259 MAPAS
+259 
-264 PTSESDVR
+264 
-272 HGNSI
+272 
-277 SLRPE
+277 
-282 PQPQTAVRSRVP
+282 
-294 ATPVS
+294 
-299 PTNNNSASF
+299 
-308 PSASSI
+308 
-314 TATDLPPGYE
+314 ATDLPPGYE

-335 YNSTNGASTWH
+335 FNSATGASTWH
-346 DPRVPQHLRHCAATA
+346 DPRVPLHLRHCASAA

-396 LNARLTQPGEPTQV
+396 LSARFSTTEPLMA
-410 QAPVSTRSFIQSFIT
+410 APTNTACPTGGSPPPVPSTTPAPT
-425 ASAPNEL
+425 ANSAPEP
-432 SDAEALPKYKR
+432 SDSEALPKYKR

-519 RELLN
+519 RELFN

-530 QYANAGEDRYALQIN
+530 QYANAGDDRYALQIN

-580 APFYKQLLSRPIT
+580 APFYKQLLGRPIT
-593 LRDIKDVDPELHRSL
+593 LRDIRDVDPELHRSL
-608 SWMLENSI
+608 SWMLENNI
-616 AGVIDTTF
+616 VGVIDTTF

-639 RPGGAHEAVTD
+639 RPGGANEQVTD

-703 KADLDP
+703 RADLDVD
-709 ADWRRHTRLKHVTA
+709 DWRRHTRLKHVPP
-723 DAPIVSWFWEIV
+723 DAPIVHWFWEV
-735 EEFDGEMRSR
+735 VHEMDGEMRAR

-779 LVADASPD
+779 LVSDASPD
-787 SLPKAHTCFNR
+787 ALPKAHTCFNR

-804 PSKEKLRDKL
+804 PAKERLRDKL

>member
-1 MSTPVSSR
+1 MSTPVSNR
-9 KYGAQKVRLTI
+9 KYGAQKIRLTI

-104 TVNKLKDTGYQC
+104 TVHKLKDTGYQC
-116 LELCEDSS
+116 LELCEEGS
-124 GETCGVKGQVI
+124 GETCGVRGQVI
-135 VSLLSRDGSRGEPAS
+135 VSLVSRDAARGEPAT

-166 VQSPREQPPL
+166 VRAPRDPPAQHHAARNPL
-176 NNNTHQSQ
+176 PQHWEERVTSN
-184 LWKEKF
+184 
-190 TPSGRAYYV
+190 GRPYYV
-199 NHALRQTQWERPA
+199 NHLSRRTQWERPVCEGA
-212 PELVETASP
+212 GVGGASP
-221 RPSTPPLP
+221 PPAAAPPSPPAP
-229 GPHVRPASPPT
+229 PCPASPA
-240 PRLPGPSVSPSTPS
+240 S
-254 TPLSP
+254 
-259 MAPAS
+259 PAS
-264 PTSESDVR
+264 PVTPSSPGSPASDTDVN
-272 HGNSI
+272 HATSI

-282 PQPQTAVRSRVP
+282 PQPQTAVRSRNP
-294 ATPVS
+294 TAS
-299 PTNNNSASF
+299 PTSSSACN
-308 PSASSI
+308 PVTPTTPTTPIA
-314 TATDLPPGYE
+314 ATDLPPGYE

-335 YNSTNGASTWH
+335 YNSGTGASTWH
-346 DPRVPQHLRHCAATA
+346 DPRVPAHLRHCAAVG
-361 GPLPPGW
+361 GPLPAGW

-396 LNARLTQPGEPTQV
+396 LSARLPGGDPSSPPPAAAVPAPAGPEP
-410 QAPVSTRSFIQSFIT
+410 
-425 ASAPNEL
+425 L
-432 SDAEALPKYKR
+432 DSDALPKYKR

-467 IEVSRNEVLEESYRL
+467 IEVSRNEILEESYRL

-519 RELLN
+519 RELFN

-530 QYANAGEDRYALQIN
+530 QYANAGDDRYALQIN

-580 APFYKQLLSRPIT
+580 APFYKQLLGRPIT
-593 LRDIKDVDPELHRSL
+593 LRDIRDVDPELHRSL

-639 RPGGAHEAVTD
+639 RAGGAADTVTD

-673 LALQRGLADV
+673 LALQRGLADII
-683 VPPQLLRPL
+683 PPQLLRPL
-692 SARDLQPLLAG
+692 SPRDLQPLLAG
-703 KADLDP
+703 RADLDP
-709 ADWRRHTRLKHVTA
+709 ADWRRHTRLKHVA
-723 DAPIVSWFWEIV
+723 PDAPIVAWFWEIV
-735 EEFDGEMRSR
+735 EDFDAEMRAR

-804 PSKEKLRDKL
+804 PNKEKLHDKL
-814 TQAVLETAGFAV
+814 KQAVLETAGFAV

>member
-1 MSTPVSSR
+1 MSTPASER
-9 KYGAQKVRLTI
+9 KYGAQKIRLTI
-20 LCARN
+20 VCARN
-25 LVRRDLFR
+25 LARRDLFR
-33 LPDPFAKISVDGSG
+33 MPDPFAKISVNGSA
-47 QVYSTNTVK
+47 QVYTTNAVK

-62 WNTHYDLYLTKG
+62 WNTHYDLYLTKA

-84 RKVHK
+84 RKVQK

-104 TVNKLKDTGYQC
+104 TVHKLKDTGYQC
-116 LELCEDSS
+116 LELCEDGS
-124 GETCGVKGQVI
+124 GETCGVRGQVI
-135 VSLLSRDGSRGEPAS
+135 VSLMSRDGTRGEPAS

-166 VQSPREQPPL
+166 VRAPREPAANTQKPL
-176 NNNTHQSQ
+176 PQH
-184 LWKEKF
+184 WEERF
-190 TPSGRAYYV
+190 TASGRAYYV
-199 NHALRQTQWERPA
+199 NHALRLTQWERPA
-212 PELVETASP
+212 PDP
-221 RPSTPPLP
+221 RAPPS
-229 GPHVRPASPPT
+229 PASPAT
-240 PRLPGPSVSPSTPS
+240 PAPGSPLTPA
-254 TPLSP
+254 TPLTSP
-259 MAPAS
+259 LASPVTPVASPATS
-264 PTSESDVR
+264 PTSDTDV
-272 HGNSI
+272 NNATSI
-277 SLRPE
+277 SMRPE
-282 PQPQTAVRSRVP
+282 PQPQTATRRQPP
-294 ATPVS
+294 APASSTPTS
-299 PTNNNSASF
+299 PTTPAI
-308 PSASSI
+308 PVA
-314 TATDLPPGYE
+314 ADLPPGYE

-335 YNSTNGASTWH
+335 YNSGTGSSTWH
-346 DPRVPQHLRHCAATA
+346 DPRVPTHLRHCSVAA

-380 VDHNNRTTQ
+380 VDHNNKTTQ

-396 LNARLTQPGEPTQV
+396 LSARPPAPEPAAAPAPPAAPPGE
-410 QAPVSTRSFIQSFIT
+410 AGD
-425 ASAPNEL
+425 EL
-432 SDAEALPKYKR
+432 PRYKR

-467 IEVSRNEVLEESYRL
+467 IEVSRTQVLEESYRL

-497 KFRGEEGLD
+497 KFRDEEGLD

-519 RELLN
+519 GELFN

-530 QYANAGEDRYALQIN
+530 QYANAGDDRYALQIN

-580 APFYKQLLSRPIT
+580 APFYKQLLGRPIT
-593 LRDIKDVDPELHRSL
+593 LRDIRDVDPELHRSL

-639 RPGGAHEAVTD
+639 RAGGAAEPVTD

-692 SARDLQPLLAG
+692 SPRDLQPLLAG
-703 KADLDP
+703 RADLDP

-723 DAPIVSWFWEIV
+723 DAPIVGWFWEVV
-735 EEFDGEMRSR
+735 EQFDAEMRAR

-804 PSKEKLRDKL
+804 PTKEKLHDKL
-814 TQAVLETAGFAV
+814 KQAVLETAGFAV

>member
-1 MSTPVSSR
+1 MSTPVSNR
-9 KYGAQKVRLTI
+9 KYGAQKIRLTI

-33 LPDPFAKISVDGSG
+33 LPDPFAKVSVDGSG
-47 QVYSTNTVK
+47 QVYSTSTVK
-56 ATLDPK
+56 ATLEPK

-104 TVNKLKDTGYQC
+104 TVHKLKDTGYQC
-116 LELCEDSS
+116 LELCEDNGS
-124 GETCGVKGQVI
+124 ETCGVRGQVI
-135 VSLLSRDGSRGEPAS
+135 VSLVSRDAARGEPAT

-166 VQSPREQPPL
+166 VRAPREPPPAPATPATRPTL
-176 NNNTHQSQ
+176 PPHF
-184 LWKEKF
+184 EERF
-190 TPSGRAYYV
+190 TSKGRPYYV
-199 NHALRQTQWERPA
+199 NHVTRSSQWERPTC
-212 PELVETASP
+212 EG
-221 RPSTPPLP
+221 STPTS
-229 GPHVRPASPPT
+229 PAASSPPSSPT
-240 PRLPGPSVSPSTPS
+240 PAATPS
-254 TPLSP
+254 TPASPVSPSSPLSP
-259 MAPAS
+259 MSPAS
-264 PTSESDVR
+264 DTDV
-272 HGNSI
+272 NYATSI

-282 PQPQTAVRSRVP
+282 PQPQTALRSRQLP
-294 ATPVS
+294 AASPPSSPQTCNPVTSAPPTTPI
-299 PTNNNSASF
+299 A
-308 PSASSI
+308 
-314 TATDLPPGYE
+314 ATDLPPGYE
-324 MRTTAQGQVYF
+324 MRTTGQGQVYF
-335 YNSTNGASTWH
+335 YNSATGASTWH
-346 DPRVPQHLRHCAATA
+346 DPRVPQHLRHCAAAAAA

-396 LNARLTQPGEPTQV
+396 LSARLPPTEPTP
-410 QAPVSTRSFIQSFIT
+410 APPV
-425 ASAPNEL
+425 APTPVTPAQPLTEPL
-432 SDAEALPKYKR
+432 DPDALPKYKR

-467 IEVSRNEVLEESYRL
+467 IEVSRNEILEESYRL

-519 RELLN
+519 RELFN

-530 QYANAGEDRYALQIN
+530 QYANAGDDRYALQIN

-580 APFYKQLLSRPIT
+580 APFYKQLLGRPIT
-593 LRDIKDVDPELHRSL
+593 LRDIRDVDPELHRSL

-616 AGVIDTTF
+616 AGIIDTTF

-639 RPGGAHEAVTD
+639 RPGGTNEAVTD

-683 VPPQLLRPL
+683 IPPQLLRPL
-692 SARDLQPLLAG
+692 SPRDLQPLLAG
-703 KADLDP
+703 RADLDP
-709 ADWRRHTRLKHVTA
+709 ADWRRHTRLKHVA
-723 DAPIVSWFWEIV
+723 PDASIVTWFWEIV
-735 EEFDGEMRSR
+735 EEFDAEMRAR

-804 PSKEKLRDKL
+804 PSKERLHDKL
-814 TQAVLETAGFAV
+814 KQAVLETAGFAV

>member
-1 MSTPVSSR
+1 MSTPVSNR
-9 KYGAQKVRLTI
+9 KYGAQKIRLTI

-47 QVYSTNTVK
+47 QVYSTSAVK
-56 ATLDPK
+56 ATLEPK

-74 DGITISVWNQ
+74 EGITISLWNQ
-84 RKVHK
+84 RKIHK

-104 TVNKLKDTGYQC
+104 TVHKLKDTGYQC
-116 LELCEDSS
+116 LELCEDST
-124 GETCGVKGQVI
+124 GEVCGVRGQVI
-135 VSLLSRDGSRGEPAS
+135 VSLLSRDGARGEQAS
-150 AAGEGSPLAVV
+150 TVGEGSPLAVV

-166 VQSPREQPPL
+166 VRAPRDSVSTETPL
-176 NNNTHQSQ
+176 PAH
-184 LWKEKF
+184 WKQRF
-190 TPSGRAYYV
+190 TPAGRPFYI
-199 NHALRQTQWERPA
+199 NHQLCRSQWERPSTSPLSPSSPTA
-212 PELVETASP
+212 PPTVTQNLPVSQNSP
-221 RPSTPPLP
+221 VSPNSPESPNS
-229 GPHVRPASPPT
+229 PASPSSPIAPSSPT
-240 PRLPGPSVSPSTPS
+240 TPS
-254 TPLSP
+254 SVNVTPI
-259 MAPAS
+259 A
-264 PTSESDVR
+264 TS
-272 HGNSI
+272 
-277 SLRPE
+277 
-282 PQPQTAVRSRVP
+282 
-294 ATPVS
+294 
-299 PTNNNSASF
+299 
-308 PSASSI
+308 
-314 TATDLPPGYE
+314 DLPPGYE
-324 MRTTAQGQVYF
+324 MRITVQGQVYF
-335 YNSTNGASTWH
+335 YNGSTRSSTWH
-346 DPRVPQHLRHCAATA
+346 DPRVPQHLRHCAAVA

-368 EMRHA
+368 EMRHTH
-373 PSGRPYF
+373 SGRPYF

-396 LNARLTQPGEPTQV
+396 LTTRIAPPTEAV
-410 QAPVSTRSFIQSFIT
+410 QSTSPPST
-425 ASAPNEL
+425 NPSTNWPADN
-432 SDAEALPKYKR
+432 DVLPKYKR

-519 RELLN
+519 RELFN

-530 QYANAGEDRYALQIN
+530 QYANAGDDRYALQIN

-580 APFYKQLLSRPIT
+580 APFYKQLLGRPIT
-593 LRDIKDVDPELHRSL
+593 LRDIRDVDPELHRSL

-624 SVECSSFGAVRSVEL
+624 SVESSSFGAVRSVEL
-639 RPGGAHEAVTD
+639 RPGGTNEAVTD
-650 ANKREY
+650 SNKRDY

-673 LALQRGLADV
+673 LALQRGLADII
-683 VPPQLLRPL
+683 PPQLLQPL
-692 SARDLQPLLAG
+692 SPRDLQPLLAG
-703 KADLDP
+703 RADLDP
-709 ADWRRHTRLKHVTA
+709 VDWKRHTRLKHVNP
-723 DAPIVSWFWEIV
+723 DAPIVGWFWEIV
-735 EEFDGEMRSR
+735 EEFDAEMRAR

-804 PSKEKLRDKL
+804 PTKEKLHDKL
-814 TQAVLETAGFAV
+814 KQAVLETAGFAV

>member
-1 MSTPVSSR
+1 MSTPASER
-9 KYGAQKVRLTI
+9 KYGAQKIRLTI
-20 LCARN
+20 VCARN
-25 LVRRDLFR
+25 LARRDLFR
-33 LPDPFAKISVDGSG
+33 MPDPFAKISVNGSA
-47 QVYSTNTVK
+47 QVYTTNAVK

-62 WNTHYDLYLTKG
+62 WNTHYDLYLTKA

-84 RKVHK
+84 RKVQK

-104 TVNKLKDTGYQC
+104 TVHKLKDTGYQC
-116 LELCEDSS
+116 LELCEDGS
-124 GETCGVKGQVI
+124 GETCGVRGQVI
-135 VSLLSRDGSRGEPAS
+135 VSLMSRDGTRGEPAS

-166 VQSPREQPPL
+166 VRAPREPAAHNTQKPL
-176 NNNTHQSQ
+176 PQH
-184 LWKEKF
+184 WEERF
-190 TPSGRAYYV
+190 TASGRAYYV
-199 NHALRQTQWERPA
+199 NHALRLTQWERPA
-212 PELVETASP
+212 PDP
-221 RPSTPPLP
+221 RA
-229 GPHVRPASPPT
+229 PH
-240 PRLPGPSVSPSTPS
+240 
-254 TPLSP
+254 
-259 MAPAS
+259 S
-264 PTSESDVR
+264 PTSPAPGSPLTPATPLASPLASPVTPVASPATSPSSDTDV
-272 HGNSI
+272 NNATSI
-277 SLRPE
+277 SMRPE
-282 PQPQTAVRSRVP
+282 PQPQTATRRQLP
-294 ATPVS
+294 AP
-299 PTNNNSASF
+299 
-308 PSASSI
+308 ASS
-314 TATDLPPGYE
+314 TPASPSTTPAVPVAADLPPGYE

-335 YNSTNGASTWH
+335 YNSGTGSSTWH
-346 DPRVPQHLRHCAATA
+346 DPRVPTHLRHCSVAA

-380 VDHNNRTTQ
+380 VDHNNKTTQ

-396 LNARLTQPGEPTQV
+396 LSARPPAPSPSAAPAAPAAPAPPPAPPAAPPGE
-410 QAPVSTRSFIQSFIT
+410 AGD
-425 ASAPNEL
+425 EL
-432 SDAEALPKYKR
+432 PRYKR

-467 IEVSRNEVLEESYRL
+467 IEVSRTQVLEESYRL

-497 KFRGEEGLD
+497 KFRDEEGLD

-519 RELLN
+519 GELFN

-530 QYANAGEDRYALQIN
+530 QYANAGDDRYALQIN

-580 APFYKQLLSRPIT
+580 APFYKQLLGRPIT
-593 LRDIKDVDPELHRSL
+593 LRDIRDVDPELHRSL

-639 RPGGAHEAVTD
+639 RPGGAAEAVSD

-692 SARDLQPLLAG
+692 SPRDLQPLLAG
-703 KADLDP
+703 RADLDP
-709 ADWRRHTRLKHVTA
+709 ADWRRHTRLKHVAA
-723 DAPIVSWFWEIV
+723 DAPIVGWFWEVV
-735 EEFDGEMRSR
+735 EQFDADMRAR

-779 LVADASPD
+779 LVADAAPD

-804 PSKEKLRDKL
+804 PTKEKLHDKL
-814 TQAVLETAGFAV
+814 KQAVLETAGFAV

>member
-1 MSTPVSSR
+1 MSTPVSNR
-9 KYGAQKVRLTI
+9 KYGAQKIRLTI

-33 LPDPFAKISVDGSG
+33 LPDPFVKISVDGSG
-47 QVYSTNTVK
+47 QVYSTNAVK

-62 WNTHYDLYLTKG
+62 WNTHYDLYLSKG

-104 TVNKLKDTGYQC
+104 TVHKLKDTGYQC
-116 LELCEDSS
+116 LELCEENL
-124 GETCGVKGQVI
+124 GKACGVRGQVI
-135 VSLLSRDGSRGEPAS
+135 VSLLSRDSTRGEPAS

-161 GPAGD
+161 GPAGE
-166 VQSPREQPPL
+166 VRAPRDPPI
-176 NNNTHQSQ
+176 NNTNVSH
-184 LWKEKF
+184 LPLPPHWEERF
-190 TPSGRAYYV
+190 TSSGRPYYV
-199 NHALRQTQWERPA
+199 NHALRRTQWERPTSEDLSPA
-212 PELVETASP
+212 TTQPSSPSPPTLAS
-221 RPSTPPLP
+221 
-229 GPHVRPASPPT
+229 PASPASPM
-240 PRLPGPSVSPSTPS
+240 SPS
-254 TPLSP
+254 L
-259 MAPAS
+259 PAS
-264 PTSESDVR
+264 PASPSSPVAETDVSLVT
-272 HGNSI
+272 SI

-282 PQPQTAVRSRVP
+282 PQPQTAVRSRQVQNP
-294 ATPVS
+294 SS
-299 PTNNNSASF
+299 PTT
-308 PSASSI
+308 PSTTPSPTIPIA
-314 TATDLPPGYE
+314 ATDLPPGYE

-335 YNSTNGASTWH
+335 YNGATGASSWH
-346 DPRVPQHLRHCAATA
+346 DPRVPAALQHRAAAA

-368 EMRHA
+368 EMRLA

-380 VDHNNRTTQ
+380 VDHNHRTTQ

-396 LNARLTQPGEPTQV
+396 LSARLPTSDSSPAPASPAANVTPVVSANGAAPGDPEP
-410 QAPVSTRSFIQSFIT
+410 
-425 ASAPNEL
+425 
-432 SDAEALPKYKR
+432 DALPKYKR

-519 RELLN
+519 RELFN

-530 QYANAGEDRYALQIN
+530 QYANSGDDRYALQIN
-545 ADSGVNPEHL
+545 PDSGVNPEHL

-580 APFYKQLLSRPIT
+580 APFYKQLLGRAIT
-593 LRDIKDVDPELHRSL
+593 LRDIRDVDPELHRSL

-624 SVECSSFGAVRSVEL
+624 SVECASFGAVRSVEL
-639 RPGGAHEAVTD
+639 RPGGAAETVTD
-650 ANKREY
+650 ANKRDY

-673 LALQRGLADV
+673 LALQRGLADI

-692 SARDLQPLLAG
+692 SPKDLQPLLAG
-703 KADLDP
+703 RADLDP
-709 ADWRRHTRLKHVTA
+709 VDWRRHTRLKHVA
-723 DAPIVSWFWEIV
+723 PDAPIVNWFWEIV
-735 EEFDGEMRSR
+735 EEFDPEMRAR
-745 LLQFVTGSRRV
+745 LLQFVTGSRRI

-768 GAAAPRLFTLH
+768 GAAAPKLFTLH

-804 PSKEKLRDKL
+804 PTKEKMHDKL
-814 TQAVLETAGFAV
+814 KQAVLETAGFAV

>member
-1 MSTPVSSR
+1 MSTPVSNR
-9 KYGAQKVRLTI
+9 KYGAQKIRLTI

-47 QVYSTNTVK
+47 QVYSTNAVK

-104 TVNKLKDTGYQC
+104 TVHKLKDTGYQC

-124 GETCGVKGQVI
+124 GETCGVRGQVI
-135 VSLLSRDGSRGEPAS
+135 VSLLSRDGARGEPAS

-161 GPAGD
+161 GPAGE
-166 VQSPREQPPL
+166 VRTPRDPPINSNGTNL
-176 NNNTHQSQ
+176 PLPLHWEERRCN
-184 LWKEKF
+184 
-190 TPSGRAYYV
+190 SGRTYYV
-199 NHALRQTQWERPA
+199 NHALRQTQWERP
-212 PELVETASP
+212 VD
-221 RPSTPPLP
+221 PS
-229 GPHVRPASPPT
+229 PASPVPT
-240 PRLPGPSVSPSTPS
+240 TPPSTPS
-254 TPLSP
+254 PGPTSPVTPASPLS
-259 MAPAS
+259 PAS
-264 PTSESDVR
+264 PTSPASPASPVSESDVSQAA
-272 HGNSI
+272 SI

-282 PQPQTAVRSRVP
+282 PQPQTAVRTRQPSTP
-294 ATPVS
+294 SSPSNGTPVIV
-299 PTNNNSASF
+299 A
-308 PSASSI
+308 
-314 TATDLPPGYE
+314 ATDLPPGYE

-335 YNSTNGASTWH
+335 YNSVTGASTWH
-346 DPRVPQHLRHCAATA
+346 DPRVPQHLRHCAAAA

-396 LNARLTQPGEPTQV
+396 LSARLTPPLDVAPPVPASPPT
-410 QAPVSTRSFIQSFIT
+410 ATPVPAT
-425 ASAPNEL
+425 ASIEPP
-432 SDAEALPKYKR
+432 DADALPKYKR

-519 RELLN
+519 RELFN

-530 QYANAGEDRYALQIN
+530 QYASAGDDRYALQIN
-545 ADSGVNPEHL
+545 SDSGVNPEHL

-580 APFYKQLLSRPIT
+580 APFYKQLLGRPIT
-593 LRDIKDVDPELHRSL
+593 LRDIRDVDPELHRSL
-608 SWMLENSI
+608 SWMLDNSI

-639 RPGGAHEAVTD
+639 RPGGTNETVTD
-650 ANKREY
+650 ANKRDY

-673 LALQRGLADV
+673 LALQRGLADII
-683 VPPQLLRPL
+683 PPQLLRPL
-692 SARDLQPLLAG
+692 SPRDLQPLLAG
-703 KADLDP
+703 RADLDP
-709 ADWRRHTRLKHVTA
+709 ADWRRHTRLKHVNP
-723 DAPIVSWFWEIV
+723 DAPIVGWFWEIV
-735 EEFDGEMRSR
+735 EEFDAEMRAR

-779 LVADASPD
+779 LVADASAD

-804 PSKEKLRDKL
+804 PSKERLHDKL
-814 TQAVLETAGFAV
+814 KQAVLETAGFAV

>member
-1 MSTPVSSR
+1 MSTPVSNR

-33 LPDPFAKISVDGSG
+33 LPDPFAKVSVDGSG
-47 QVYSTNTVK
+47 QVYSTNAVK

-116 LELCEDSS
+116 LELCEDGS
-124 GETCGVKGQVI
+124 GETCGVRGQVI
-135 VSLLSRDGSRGEPAS
+135 VSLLSRDGTRGEPAS

-166 VQSPREQPPL
+166 VRPPRDPTINANSPPVSLPPP
-176 NNNTHQSQ
+176 
-184 LWKEKF
+184 WEERF
-190 TPSGRAYYV
+190 TPSGRPYYV
-199 NHALRQTQWERPA
+199 NHALRRTQWD
-212 PELVETASP
+212 
-221 RPSTPPLP
+221 RPSFDS
-229 GPHVRPASPPT
+229 GPASPAISSP
-240 PRLPGPSVSPSTPS
+240 PSSPSPPDVGSPGTTISPS
-254 TPLSP
+254 SP
-259 MAPAS
+259 SSPAS
-264 PTSESDVR
+264 APDV
-272 HGNSI
+272 NANTSI

-282 PQPQTAVRSRVP
+282 PQPQTAVRSRQVST
-294 ATPVS
+294 AETPSTPYSLSS
-299 PTNNNSASF
+299 PTNL
-308 PSASSI
+308 
-314 TATDLPPGYE
+314 ATPIAAADLPPGYE

-335 YNSTNGASTWH
+335 YNRASGRSTWH
-346 DPRVPQHLRHCAATA
+346 DPRVPQHLRHCAAAATA

-389 FTDPRLA
+389 FTDPRLQ
-396 LNARLTQPGEPTQV
+396 LSARPTVQRDATPAPLPASSPISPSGGAPTTSEP
-410 QAPVSTRSFIQSFIT
+410 
-425 ASAPNEL
+425 
-432 SDAEALPKYKR
+432 SDGDALPKYKR

-519 RELLN
+519 RELFN

-530 QYANAGEDRYALQIN
+530 QYANAGDDRYALQIN

-580 APFYKQLLSRPIT
+580 APFYKQLLGRPIT
-593 LRDIKDVDPELHRSL
+593 LRDIRDVDPELHRSL

-639 RPGGAHEAVTD
+639 RPGGATVPVTD
-650 ANKREY
+650 GNKREY

-683 VPPQLLRPL
+683 IPPQLLRPL
-692 SARDLQPLLAG
+692 APRDLHPLLAG
-703 KADLDP
+703 RADLDV
-709 ADWRRHTRLKHVTA
+709 ADWRKHTRLKHVTP
-723 DAPIVSWFWEIV
+723 DAPLVTWFWEIV
-735 EEFDGEMRSR
+735 EDFDAEMRAR

-804 PSKEKLRDKL
+804 PNKEKLHDKL
-814 TQAVLETAGFAV
+814 KQAVLETAGFAV

>member
-1 MSTPVSSR
+1 MTTPVSNR
-9 KYGAQKVRLTI
+9 KYGAQKIRLTI

-25 LVRRDLFR
+25 LARRDLFR

-47 QVYSTNTVK
+47 QVYSTNSVK

-74 DGITISVWNQ
+74 DGITISIWNQ
-84 RKVHK
+84 RKIHK
-89 RQGSGFLGCVRIQPS
+89 RQGSGFLGCVCIQPS
-104 TVNKLKDTGYQC
+104 TVHKLKDTGYQC
-116 LELCEDSS
+116 LELSEDSS
-124 GETCGVKGQVI
+124 LETCGVRGQVI
-135 VSLLSRDGSRGEPAS
+135 VSLLSRDGARGEPAS

-166 VQSPREQPPL
+166 VRSPRDPPVIPNTNQSPLPQFWE
-176 NNNTHQSQ
+176 
-184 LWKEKF
+184 EKF
-190 TPSGRAYYV
+190 TSSGRPYYANHARRCTQWDRPTSDGPGPVTTPESSPPSPPNGILPVTSSSPAALGSPASPSSPVSDTDV
-199 NHALRQTQWERPA
+199 NHAT
-212 PELVETASP
+212 
-221 RPSTPPLP
+221 
-229 GPHVRPASPPT
+229 
-240 PRLPGPSVSPSTPS
+240 
-254 TPLSP
+254 
-259 MAPAS
+259 
-264 PTSESDVR
+264 
-272 HGNSI
+272 SI

-282 PQPQTAVRSRVP
+282 PQPQTAVRPRP
-294 ATPVS
+294 APAIASPVTPSTPSNPTTPSTPV
-299 PTNNNSASF
+299 A
-308 PSASSI
+308 
-314 TATDLPPGYE
+314 ATDLPAGYE

-335 YNSTNGASTWH
+335 YNAATGASTWH
-346 DPRVPQHLRHCAATA
+346 DPRVPPHLRHAAAAA

-368 EMRHA
+368 EMRHS
-373 PSGRPYF
+373 PSGRLYF

-396 LNARLTQPGEPTQV
+396 LSARFVNNHNPGPVETGPVASEP
-410 QAPVSTRSFIQSFIT
+410 
-425 ASAPNEL
+425 
-432 SDAEALPKYKR
+432 AEAETLPKYKR
-443 DLAAKARVL
+443 DLAAKARAL
-452 RAELQALQPQTGHCR
+452 RAELQALQPHTGHCR

-519 RELLN
+519 RELFN
-524 PHYGLF
+524 PQYGLF
-530 QYANAGEDRYALQIN
+530 QYANAGDDRYALQIN

-580 APFYKQLLSRPIT
+580 APFYKQLLGRAIT
-593 LRDIKDVDPELHRSL
+593 LRDIRDVDPELHRSL

-639 RPGGAHEAVTD
+639 RPGGANEQVTD
-650 ANKREY
+650 VNKREY

-673 LALQRGLADV
+673 LALQRGLADII
-683 VPPQLLRPL
+683 PPQLLRPL
-692 SARDLQPLLAG
+692 SPRDLQPLLAG
-703 KADLDP
+703 RSDLDP
-709 ADWRRHTRLKHVTA
+709 VDWRRHTRLKHVSP
-723 DAPIVSWFWEIV
+723 DAPIVGWFWEIV
-735 EEFDGEMRSR
+735 EDFDAEMRAR

-756 PLAGFRALQGST
+756 PLNGFRALQGST
-768 GAAAPRLFTLH
+768 GAAAPRFFTLH

-804 PSKEKLRDKL
+804 PTKERLHDKL
-814 TQAVLETAGFAV
+814 KQAVLETAGFAV

>member
-1 MSTPVSSR
+1 M
-9 KYGAQKVRLTI
+9 RLTI

-33 LPDPFAKISVDGSG
+33 LPDPFAKIAVDGSG
-47 QVYSTNTVK
+47 QVYSTNAVK

-104 TVNKLKDTGYQC
+104 TVHKLKDTGYQC
-116 LELCEDSS
+116 LELCEDGS
-124 GETCGVKGQVI
+124 GETCGVRGQVI
-135 VSLLSRDGSRGEPAS
+135 VSLLSRDGARGEPAS

-166 VQSPREQPPL
+166 VRAPRDPPISTNTSPVPLPP
-176 NNNTHQSQ
+176 H
-184 LWKEKF
+184 WEERF
-190 TPSGRAYYV
+190 TPSGRPYYV
-199 NHALRQTQWERPA
+199 NHALRRTQWDRPTHDA
-212 PELVETASP
+212 PSP
-221 RPSTPPLP
+221 TN
-229 GPHVRPASPPT
+229 VAAASPP
-240 PRLPGPSVSPSTPS
+240 SSPSPPATSP
-254 TPLSP
+254 TATLSS
-259 MAPAS
+259 AS
-264 PTSESDVR
+264 PSSPISDTDV
-272 HGNSI
+272 NVSTSI

-282 PQPQTAVRSRVP
+282 PQPQTAVRSRQVNTAESPPSPASPAP
-294 ATPVS
+294 ATPTTSV
-299 PTNNNSASF
+299 A
-308 PSASSI
+308 A
-314 TATDLPPGYE
+314 ADLPPGYE

-335 YNSTNGASTWH
+335 HNRVTGKSTWH
-346 DPRVPQHLRHCAATA
+346 DPRVPKHLRHCAAAA

-396 LNARLTQPGEPTQV
+396 LSERLPPPDPPPVVSPSTPPPAAMEPTD
-410 QAPVSTRSFIQSFIT
+410 
-425 ASAPNEL
+425 
-432 SDAEALPKYKR
+432 SDALPKYKR

-497 KFRGEEGLD
+497 KFRREEGLD

-519 RELLN
+519 RELFN

-530 QYANAGEDRYALQIN
+530 QYASSGDDRYALQIN

-555 SYFHFAGRIL
+555 SYFHFAGRML

-580 APFYKQLLSRPIT
+580 VPFYKQLLGRPIT
-593 LRDIKDVDPELHRSL
+593 LRDIRDVDPELHRSL

-639 RPGGAHEAVTD
+639 RPGGANETVTD
-650 ANKREY
+650 TNKRDY

-673 LALQRGLADV
+673 LALQRGLADII
-683 VPPQLLRPL
+683 PPPLLRPL
-692 SARDLQPLLAG
+692 SPRDLQPLLAG
-703 KADLDP
+703 RADLDP
-709 ADWRRHTRLKHVTA
+709 ADWKRHTRLKHVTP
-723 DAPIVSWFWEIV
+723 DAPIVNWFWEVV
-735 EEFDGEMRSR
+735 EEFDAEMRAR

-779 LVADASPD
+779 LVADAAPD

-804 PSKEKLRDKL
+804 PCKEKLHDKL
-814 TQAVLETAGFAV
+814 KQAVLETAGFAV

>member
-1 MSTPVSSR
+1 MSTPVSNR
-9 KYGAQKVRLTI
+9 KYGAQKIRLTI

-104 TVNKLKDTGYQC
+104 TVHKLKDTGYQC
-116 LELCEDSS
+116 LELCEEGT
-124 GETCGVKGQVI
+124 GETCGVRGQVI
-135 VSLLSRDGSRGEPAS
+135 VSLVSRDAARGEPAA

-166 VQSPREQPPL
+166 VRTPRDPRDPPPAQNGTRNPL
-176 NNNTHQSQ
+176 PQH
-184 LWKEKF
+184 WEERF
-190 TPSGRAYYV
+190 TSSGRPYYV
-199 NHALRQTQWERPA
+199 NHASRRTQWERPTNEGTA
-212 PELVETASP
+212 PVSPAASSP
-221 RPSTPPLP
+221 PSSPTPAATPSSP
-229 GPHVRPASPPT
+229 VSPASP
-240 PRLPGPSVSPSTPS
+240 S
-254 TPLSP
+254 SP
-259 MAPAS
+259 MS
-264 PTSESDVR
+264 PVSDPDVN
-272 HGNSI
+272 HATSI

-282 PQPQTAVRSRVP
+282 PQPQTAVRSRIPTATSPP
-294 ATPVS
+294 AGTTAQPTTPTTPVT
-299 PTNNNSASF
+299 PIA
-308 PSASSI
+308 
-314 TATDLPPGYE
+314 ATDLPPGYE

-335 YNSTNGASTWH
+335 YNSNTGASTWH
-346 DPRVPQHLRHCAATA
+346 DPRVPQHLRHCAAAA

-396 LNARLTQPGEPTQV
+396 LSARLPQPELAAVSPSTPAVAVPTQSV
-410 QAPVSTRSFIQSFIT
+410 TEP
-425 ASAPNEL
+425 L
-432 SDAEALPKYKR
+432 DSDALPKYKR

-467 IEVSRNEVLEESYRL
+467 IEVSRNEILEESYRL

-519 RELLN
+519 RELFN

-530 QYANAGEDRYALQIN
+530 QYANAGDDRYALQIN

-580 APFYKQLLSRPIT
+580 APFYKQLLGRPIT
-593 LRDIKDVDPELHRSL
+593 LRDIRDVDPELHRSL

-639 RPGGAHEAVTD
+639 RPGGANEAVTD
-650 ANKREY
+650 ANKRDY

-673 LALQRGLADV
+673 LALQRGLADII
-683 VPPQLLRPL
+683 PPQLLRPL
-692 SARDLQPLLAG
+692 SPRDLQPLLAG
-703 KADLDP
+703 RADLDP
-709 ADWRRHTRLKHVTA
+709 ADWRRHTRLKHVTH

-735 EEFDGEMRSR
+735 EEFDAEMRAR

-804 PSKEKLRDKL
+804 PNKEKLHDKL
-814 TQAVLETAGFAV
+814 KQAVLETAGFAV

>member
-1 MSTPVSSR
+1 MSTPVSNR
-9 KYGAQKVRLTI
+9 KYGAQKIRLTI

-47 QVYSTNTVK
+47 QVYSTNAVK

-74 DGITISVWNQ
+74 DGITISIWNQ

-104 TVNKLKDTGYQC
+104 TVHKLKDTGYQC

-124 GETCGVKGQVI
+124 GEACGVKGQVI
-135 VSLLSRDGSRGEPAS
+135 VSLLSRDGTRGEPAS
-150 AAGEGSPLAVV
+150 VTGEGSPLAVV
-161 GPAGD
+161 GPAGE
-166 VQSPREQPPL
+166 VRAPREPPV
-176 NNNTHQSQ
+176 NNVTNLPLPQH
-184 LWKEKF
+184 WEERF
-190 TPSGRAYYV
+190 TPSGRPYYV
-199 NHALRQTQWERPA
+199 NHALRRTQWERPSADTSSPTSPQPSPPPGSPSPA
-212 PELVETASP
+212 PLS
-221 RPSTPPLP
+221 
-229 GPHVRPASPPT
+229 PASPVSP
-240 PRLPGPSVSPSTPS
+240 LSLVSPS
-254 TPLSP
+254 SP
-259 MAPAS
+259 I
-264 PTSESDVR
+264 SEADVNQ
-272 HGNSI
+272 GNSI

-282 PQPQTAVRSRVP
+282 PQPQTAVRTRAVP
-294 ATPVS
+294 SQSTPSSSNPVPTPV
-299 PTNNNSASF
+299 A
-308 PSASSI
+308 
-314 TATDLPPGYE
+314 ATDLPSGFE
-324 MRTTAQGQVYF
+324 MRTTNQGQVYF
-335 YNSTNGASTWH
+335 YNNITGTSTWH
-346 DPRVPQHLRHCAATA
+346 DPRVPQHLRHCAAAA

-380 VDHNNRTTQ
+380 VDHNKRTTQ

-396 LNARLTQPGEPTQV
+396 LSARLTPPLESNPT
-410 QAPVSTRSFIQSFIT
+410 PN
-425 ASAPNEL
+425 SAPAPPPTNGASEPA
-432 SDAEALPKYKR
+432 DADALPKYKR

-519 RELLN
+519 RELFN
-524 PHYGLF
+524 PQYGLF
-530 QYANAGEDRYALQIN
+530 QYANAGDDRYSLQIN

-580 APFYKQLLSRPIT
+580 APFYKQLLGRPIT
-593 LRDIKDVDPELHRSL
+593 LRDIRDVDPELHRSL

-616 AGVIDTTF
+616 AGIIDTTF
-624 SVECSSFGAVRSVEL
+624 AVECSSFGAVRSVEL
-639 RPGGAHEAVTD
+639 RPGGTNEPVTD
-650 ANKREY
+650 NNKRDY

-673 LALQRGLADV
+673 LALQRGLADII
-683 VPPQLLRPL
+683 PPQLLRPL
-692 SARDLQPLLAG
+692 SPRDLQPLLAG
-703 KADLDP
+703 RADLDP
-709 ADWRRHTRLKHVTA
+709 ADWKRHTRLKHVNP
-723 DAPIVSWFWEIV
+723 DAPIVNWFWEIV
-735 EEFDGEMRSR
+735 EDFDAEMRAR

-804 PSKEKLRDKL
+804 PTKEKLHDKL

>member
-1 MSTPVSSR
+1 MSTPVSNR
-9 KYGAQKVRLTI
+9 KYGAQKIRLTI

-33 LPDPFAKISVDGSG
+33 LPDPFAKITVDGSG
-47 QVYSTNTVK
+47 QVYSTNAVK

-62 WNTHYDLYLTKG
+62 WNTHYDLYLNKG

-84 RKVHK
+84 RKIHK

-104 TVNKLKDTGYQC
+104 TVHKLKDTGYQC
-116 LELCEDSS
+116 LELCEDGS
-124 GETCGVKGQVI
+124 GETCGVRGQVI
-135 VSLLSRDGSRGEPAS
+135 VSLLSRDGARGEPAS

-166 VQSPREQPPL
+166 VRSSRDPPL
-176 NNNTHQSQ
+176 NNNNQSPLPQ
-184 LWKEKF
+184 YWEERF
-190 TPSGRAYYV
+190 TPTGRPYYV
-199 NHALRQTQWERPA
+199 NHVSRRTQWERPTDA
-212 PELVETASP
+212 TVAQSPTPNGGTPAASP
-221 RPSTPPLP
+221 STS
-229 GPHVRPASPPT
+229 PASPSSP
-240 PRLPGPSVSPSTPS
+240 VSDP
-254 TPLSP
+254 
-259 MAPAS
+259 
-264 PTSESDVR
+264 DVN
-272 HGNSI
+272 HATSI

-282 PQPQTAVRSRVP
+282 PQPQTAVRSRQAPTATSPSTPSTPSTPASP
-294 ATPVS
+294 ATPI
-299 PTNNNSASF
+299 A
-308 PSASSI
+308 
-314 TATDLPPGYE
+314 ATDLPPGYE
-324 MRTTAQGQVYF
+324 MRTTTQGQVYF
-335 YNSTNGASTWH
+335 YNLVTGSSTWH
-346 DPRVPQHLRHCAATA
+346 DPRVPQHMRHCAAAA

-396 LNARLTQPGEPTQV
+396 LSARFVQQTNTETNSSAAPTPAQTTPVEPSEPET
-410 QAPVSTRSFIQSFIT
+410 
-425 ASAPNEL
+425 
-432 SDAEALPKYKR
+432 LPKYKR
-443 DLAAKARVL
+443 DLAAKARAL

-487 GKELR
+487 SKELR

-519 RELLN
+519 RELFN
-524 PHYGLF
+524 PQYGLF
-530 QYANAGEDRYALQIN
+530 QYANAGDDRYALQIN

-580 APFYKQLLSRPIT
+580 APFYKQLLGRTIT
-593 LRDIKDVDPELHRSL
+593 LRDIRDVDPELHRSL
-608 SWMLENSI
+608 SWMLENNI

-639 RPGGAHEAVTD
+639 RPGGANEAVSD
-650 ANKREY
+650 DNKREY

-673 LALQRGLADV
+673 LALKRGLEDII
-683 VPPQLLRPL
+683 PPQLLKSL
-692 SARDLQPLLAG
+692 SPRDLQPLLG
-703 KADLDP
+703 GRADLDP
-709 ADWRRHTRLKHVTA
+709 ADWKRHTRLKHVTP
-723 DAPIVSWFWEIV
+723 DAPIVGWFWEIV
-735 EEFDGEMRSR
+735 EEFDAEMRSR

-804 PSKEKLRDKL
+804 PSKERLHDKL
-814 TQAVLETAGFAV
+814 KQAVLETAGFAV

>member
-1 MSTPVSSR
+1 MSTPVSNR
-9 KYGAQKVRLTI
+9 KYGAQKIRLTI

-47 QVYSTNTVK
+47 QVYSTNAVK

-74 DGITISVWNQ
+74 DGITISIWNQ

-104 TVNKLKDTGYQC
+104 TVHKLKDTGYQC

-135 VSLLSRDGSRGEPAS
+135 VSLLSRDSTRGEPAS

-161 GPAGD
+161 GPAGE
-166 VQSPREQPPL
+166 VRAPREPPV
-176 NNNTHQSQ
+176 NNVPNSPLPPHWEERLT
-184 LWKEKF
+184 
-190 TPSGRAYYV
+190 SGGRPYYV
-199 NHALRQTQWERPA
+199 NHALRRTQWD
-212 PELVETASP
+212 
-221 RPSTPPLP
+221 RPSPEATSPQVSPPSSPTPMSPVSP
-229 GPHVRPASPPT
+229 VTPVSPASPISDT
-240 PRLPGPSVSPSTPS
+240 DVS
-254 TPLSP
+254 
-259 MAPAS
+259 
-264 PTSESDVR
+264 

-282 PQPQTAVRSRVP
+282 PQPQTAVRSRPP
-294 ATPVS
+294 ALQSS
-299 PTNNNSASF
+299 PTASNST
-308 PSASSI
+308 SAPVA
-314 TATDLPPGYE
+314 ATDLPPGYE
-324 MRTTAQGQVYF
+324 MRTTTQGQVYF
-335 YNSTNGASTWH
+335 YNSITGASTWH
-346 DPRVPQHLRHCAATA
+346 DPRVPQHLRHCAAAA

-368 EMRHA
+368 EMRHS

-380 VDHNNRTTQ
+380 VDHNKRTTQ

-396 LNARLTQPGEPTQV
+396 LSARLTPPLEAPTNPVPTPSSASEP
-410 QAPVSTRSFIQSFIT
+410 A
-425 ASAPNEL
+425 
-432 SDAEALPKYKR
+432 DADALPKYKR

-519 RELLN
+519 RELFN

-530 QYANAGEDRYALQIN
+530 QYANAGDDRYALQIN

-580 APFYKQLLSRPIT
+580 APFYKQLLGRAIT
-593 LRDIKDVDPELHRSL
+593 LRDIRDVDPELHRSL

-616 AGVIDTTF
+616 SGVIDTTF

-639 RPGGAHEAVTD
+639 RPGGTNEQVTD
-650 ANKREY
+650 TNKRDY

-673 LALQRGLADV
+673 LALQRGLADII
-683 VPPQLLRPL
+683 PPQLLRPL
-692 SARDLQPLLAG
+692 SPRDLQPLLAG
-703 KADLDP
+703 RADLDP
-709 ADWRRHTRLKHVTA
+709 ADWKRHTRLKHVNP
-723 DAPIVSWFWEIV
+723 DAPIVNWFWEIV
-735 EEFDGEMRSR
+735 EEFDAEMRAR

-779 LVADASPD
+779 LVADAAPD

-798 LDLPPY
+798 LDLPSY
-804 PSKEKLRDKL
+804 PTKEKLHDKL

>member
-1 MSTPVSSR
+1 MSTPVSNR
-9 KYGAQKVRLTI
+9 KYGAQKIRLTI

-47 QVYSTNTVK
+47 QVYSTNAVK

-104 TVNKLKDTGYQC
+104 TVHKLKDTGYQC
-116 LELCEDSS
+116 LELCEDGS
-124 GETCGVKGQVI
+124 GETCGVRGQVI
-135 VSLLSRDGSRGEPAS
+135 VSLLSRDGARGEPAS

-166 VQSPREQPPL
+166 VRAPRDPPVSPTLSQQPLPP
-176 NNNTHQSQ
+176 H
-184 LWKEKF
+184 WEERF
-190 TPSGRAYYV
+190 TSSGRPYYV
-199 NHALRQTQWERPA
+199 NHALRRTQWERPA
-212 PELVETASP
+212 GDVA
-221 RPSTPPLP
+221 
-229 GPHVRPASPPT
+229 
-240 PRLPGPSVSPSTPS
+240 TPS
-254 TPLSP
+254 SP
-259 MAPAS
+259 APAS
-264 PTSESDVR
+264 PVSPPSPASPASPAAPNSPASPMSPACPASPSSPSSPLSDAEVN
-272 HGNSI
+272 HAQTI

-282 PQPQTAVRSRVP
+282 PQPQTAVRGRGPPPPASPPASTP
-294 ATPVS
+294 ATPI
-299 PTNNNSASF
+299 A
-308 PSASSI
+308 
-314 TATDLPPGYE
+314 ATDLPPGYE
-324 MRTTAQGQVYF
+324 MRTTGQGQVYF
-335 YNSTNGASTWH
+335 YNSVTGASTWH
-346 DPRVPQHLRHCAATA
+346 DPRVPAHLRHCAAPA
-361 GPLPPGW
+361 GALPPGW
-368 EMRHA
+368 ELRHA
-373 PSGRPYF
+373 PSGRVYF

-396 LNARLTQPGEPTQV
+396 LSARLLTPGDPTPSTPTQPSLPAAAPASEP
-410 QAPVSTRSFIQSFIT
+410 AD
-425 ASAPNEL
+425 
-432 SDAEALPKYKR
+432 SDALPKYKR

-519 RELLN
+519 RELFN

-530 QYANAGEDRYALQIN
+530 QYANAGDDRYALQIN

-580 APFYKQLLSRPIT
+580 APFYKQLLGRPIT
-593 LRDIKDVDPELHRSL
+593 LRDIRDVDPELHRSL
-608 SWMLENSI
+608 SWMLDNSI

-639 RPGGAHEAVTD
+639 RPGGGAEPVTD

-673 LALQRGLADV
+673 LALQRGLGDV
-683 VPPQLLRPL
+683 VPPALLRPL
-692 SARDLQPLLAG
+692 APRDLQPLLAG
-703 KADLDP
+703 RADLDA
-709 ADWRRHTRLKHVTA
+709 ADWRRHTRLKHVGP
-723 DAPIVSWFWEIV
+723 DAPIVGWFWEIV
-735 EEFDGEMRSR
+735 EQFDQEMRAR

-804 PSKEKLRDKL
+804 PSKEKLHDKL
-814 TQAVLETAGFAV
+814 KQAVLETAGFAV

>member
-1 MSTPVSSR
+1 MTTPVSNR
-9 KYGAQKVRLTI
+9 KYGAQKIRLTI

-25 LVRRDLFR
+25 LARRDLFR
-33 LPDPFAKISVDGSG
+33 LPDPFAKIAVDGSG
-47 QVYSTNTVK
+47 QVYSTNAVK

-74 DGITISVWNQ
+74 DGITISIWNQ
-84 RKVHK
+84 RKIHK

-104 TVNKLKDTGYQC
+104 TVHKLKDTGYQC
-116 LELCEDSS
+116 LELSEDNS
-124 GETCGVKGQVI
+124 GETCGVRGQVI
-135 VSLLSRDGSRGEPAS
+135 VSLLSRDGARGEPAS

-166 VQSPREQPPL
+166 VRSPRDPPVIPNTTQSPLPQFWE
-176 NNNTHQSQ
+176 
-184 LWKEKF
+184 EKF
-190 TPSGRAYYV
+190 TSSGRPYYV
-199 NHALRQTQWERPA
+199 NHARRCTQWDRPTA
-212 PELVETASP
+212 DNPGPVTSLVSSPPSPPNGLSSAASASP
-221 RPSTPPLP
+221 ATP
-229 GPHVRPASPPT
+229 A
-240 PRLPGPSVSPSTPS
+240 SPSTPS
-254 TPLSP
+254 SP
-259 MAPAS
+259 V
-264 PTSESDVR
+264 SDTDVN
-272 HGNSI
+272 HATSI

-282 PQPQTAVRSRVP
+282 PQPQTAVRPRPTPAPAQVSPVTSTTPQSP
-294 ATPVS
+294 ATPTT
-299 PTNNNSASF
+299 PIA
-308 PSASSI
+308 
-314 TATDLPPGYE
+314 ATDLPPGYE

-335 YNSTNGASTWH
+335 YNSATGASTWH
-346 DPRVPQHLRHCAATA
+346 DPRVPAHLRHAAAAA

-368 EMRHA
+368 EMRHS
-373 PSGRPYF
+373 PTGRLYF

-396 LNARLTQPGEPTQV
+396 LSARFQNPSPVEPSPAANEPTD
-410 QAPVSTRSFIQSFIT
+410 S
-425 ASAPNEL
+425 
-432 SDAEALPKYKR
+432 EALPKYKR
-443 DLAAKARVL
+443 DLAAKARAL

-519 RELLN
+519 RELFN
-524 PHYGLF
+524 PQYGLF
-530 QYANAGEDRYALQIN
+530 QYANAGDDRYALQIN

-580 APFYKQLLSRPIT
+580 APFYKQLLGRAIT
-593 LRDIKDVDPELHRSL
+593 LRDIRDVDPELHRSL

-639 RPGGAHEAVTD
+639 RPGGANEQVTD
-650 ANKREY
+650 VNKREY

-673 LALQRGLADV
+673 LALQRGLADII
-683 VPPQLLRPL
+683 PPQLLRPL
-692 SARDLQPLLAG
+692 SPRDLQPLLAG
-703 KADLDP
+703 RADLDP
-709 ADWRRHTRLKHVTA
+709 VDWRRHTRLKHVSA
-723 DAPIVSWFWEIV
+723 DAPIVGWFWEIV
-735 EEFDGEMRSR
+735 EEFDAEMRAR

-756 PLAGFRALQGST
+756 PLNGFRALQGST
-768 GAAAPRLFTLH
+768 GAAAPRFFTLH

-804 PSKEKLRDKL
+804 PTKERLHDKL
-814 TQAVLETAGFAV
+814 KQAVLETAGFAV